1 MINYTNNFP
10 IVPETPET
18 PRLVPQYYTT
28 NNQIQ
33 LTYQGD
39 PNFVDL
45 TRMHEPGFWGPQR
58 NTRPDTYNNLHAL
71 SQAMSI
77 ADGGAQGYAQELA
90 EYVGMGPN
98 EFQDYSL
105 GAFQRGIL
113 LGQQDDPLA
122 PMEFGASQLTPEA
135 QDRVRSALSKLL
147 PIAKKEPQDPEN
159 PTPIQKRVNALMY
172 QLAYAKASETA
183 KTDLGFSPIDALRSQ
198 AEVYGKILN
207 AYTYGAAGA
216 LYDGYNAAYN
226 PTKNTKI
233 ARGIDDILKIR
244 NRVDLNFD
252 PSVWW
257 SNLNPTVKQG
267 FIESGVSLSTIRTA
281 LNEDEANFRIG
292 NIIFKGD
299 AQKRIEAYAPGYYDS
314 GRLLRDNIIGG
325 VLNSPDT
332 IPFIALEIGAT
343 IASGGLSLVAT
354 AGAASTVAATSTGL
368 TVFRAARNIAETI
381 AKLPLGLSPSYAKN
395 LGLLGSMTLSGSIMG
410 VGNALQESTRQKK
423 QIAYSN
429 ALLAADPEMQKD
441 YDVSSIA
448 WAGGEGFAMGFLGFG
463 LLPTVIGST
472 AGAFLNKFK
481 GVNVA
486 PLGESVVRM
495 TGDKRFTYEGTRV
508 GEALGFYKSKLTRK
522 DVAVD
527 LPTQEKVITESELE
541 GVKPSAQRLSNE
553 TQTAVDR
560 ADARAAVTPDAARA
574 TPDVPMTRRL
584 DNETRQAYAE
594 RTGRNGTLSNIIEFV
609 TEISRKNS
617 AGDAVKERASLT
629 GTGDTFGDMGTTDRL
644 RILYASEEHLN
655 TTRLKE
661 KEAGK
666 LTPAREK
673 AYAIMES
680 QRRSMIKQYTKSL
693 SKPERKALSDSL
705 GGIKKPVKT
714 ITEHVADARSAVISS
729 AAKNEAAEK
738 AAVSLLGTAR
748 EIVANP
754 SRKAELS
761 AAIPENVSE
770 ILDSLVTELAITN
783 TVSESTV
790 DAIKADISGTARKP
804 SNKLTSSIQEAL
816 KIKKLNPKR
825 TALIN
830 ALKEDLS
837 NFSSLVSGNKDNA
850 ERFYQFTN
858 DLVDGGYIN
867 AIDQSI
873 LLASVVHLNF
883 DSKVFG
889 LKFEINSIVN
899 KQTGKIEYTTVGAFN
914 DVTKAITINSSWI
927 GNSSERRVMAVLH
940 EIGHAYFQSSATSD
954 IYLDTLKMYN
964 SLTRNYGPSLLNLNV
979 AKITDP
985 LLSSGYLTEYH
996 LQNMEEVFVHTFSKV
1011 LFTEAQLAVAQM
1023 APLEVSSFR
1032 SILNDMKKGIILAAS
1047 MFDSSDHYAVANNL
1061 ITRITEIDMV
1071 ASRAISVPDL
1081 AEAMA
1086 QAAKNKTD
1094 NFTYDSFNSM
1104 VRDWMIKNK
1113 PNYAQSVVE
1122 KAKLTKDE
1130 FKLLFEIRQ
1139 DPSLIVAMAILKS
1152 NGRQAID
1159 AQGNLTI
1166 HMPELINAYSTYKQT
1181 QFGSMLIK
1189 TAWLLTTQEYKQ
1201 MGSMNKR
1208 RRLGFIQEK
1217 LFDIETKEFKHGSYA
1232 TPMLPAT
1239 YEDRHLALV
1248 ESTNYLDPSKSP
1260 ILYAFN
1266 FWGTRA
1272 DSLIAILN
1280 NPNKL
1285 NETAANKKN
1294 ILSETDRLALIDKA
1308 MNDPYLNQPL
1318 IRTLQEYYK
1327 NHGFADIANLVTLVH
1342 HKHYI
1347 DNLKAEGVFDVDSRR
1362 DVDYDTPDVLIG
1374 TVKDTLNNLLDPS
1387 TKTVVSEA
1395 DKDVAAVLLKVLDD
1409 TTLAKQ
1415 VFKSTQLADNVGGK
1429 FYSINNRIT
1438 LNTRFDRGNINV
1450 HEIVHAGV
1458 WNKIDAILEAQNI
1471 NTNRPLDINDFRWD
1485 RELQAKLA
1493 TTNPESTLYKESL
1506 AIAELIQAY
1515 RDADDHVSR
1524 LNIDTTTKEGRR
1536 LTYGLTNLNEFIAE
1550 FLANEKFRNLF
1561 VDFKPINT
1569 KDSSTVSVNSFTQL
1583 VWNSLKRIIGIDIE
1597 NTGQTAFIQKSFENI
1612 ETILRADIKSK
1623 RDLYVA
1629 PVPSL
1634 DPVER
1639 FQEVFGDSVAVD
1651 KTGKPLLLS
1660 HGTTFEFDNF
1670 QLNKMGLVFFTE
1682 SKSFAAD
1689 YTGSTG
1695 RIVQRAIAVS
1705 RPFNYKVKG
1714 HLQVIENGFKSGK
1727 LSLSA
1732 YLNETIKKADEPYRI
1747 KQAINTIS
1755 LGYWSDIE
1763 NQLLIDFIKA
1773 NGFDGLKVKEVGPN
1787 GKDVINWAVF
1797 DTQQILEVPAGV
1809 MSEVDRGMRD
1819 MDLPVWSSKE
1829 LAIDSIAAFLSNNDI
1844 THLAIDTLARNLD
1857 PVLLQKLTDIPN
1869 VTPERVLAGIHK
1881 MIETEAIVLNETS
1894 GKWELP
1900 ATKKPKEPSKAAKA
1914 AKTPKAK
1921 KAVAAKEVKVKKAAT
1936 LAAISDGSVELTVD
1950 NLDDTIVRLHAEKK
1964 LTSEQLSTLYF
1975 HKPYLLSKIEA
1986 GTLPTEKTLL
1996 KLASTLRRNQVIS
2009 QKRKGKGGKQDQQG
2023 QTAEGE
2029 TKEGPAP
2036 GKNAGKFVPTT
2047 EKEFNAIIFQ
2057 SALTWDNLTNNTLLT
2072 PEEAQLAKALISVE
2086 SDKELASKSAELLG
2100 KKVEEGTVRK
2110 RRHVLHDKMVA
2121 ISKAIEYNPKDPIT
2135 DIQDSLLFH
2144 IKQMDQVVTTA
2155 VEKPTPVK
2163 AIVKQAEDAPAAKPV
2178 STPVDAGSRL
2188 LENQA
2193 LAAKLKKKDPAPVMT
2208 PITKV
2213 EEGTLFRAT
2222 SEVTGNVPEAVLRPE
2237 KQVDAIIENSDV
2249 STKEAVSF
2257 VPKKPLAM
2265 SMTSAEFMANPVK
2278 MASTMKVADRM
2289 GVDALVFSDGV
2300 VMPIQI
2306 DATVVVKGVTETK
2319 VKAGVPSVTKIKVKK
2334 GVPVKTVTA
2343 AVEPTK
2349 VEVVE
2354 PTTTPPPAAA
2364 PVEDLPSTPVPPAAS
2379 DGAPVRVTKTG
2390 GIAPPPPRKT
2400 VSEVVKTTETERI
2413 ERVVN
2418 DDKDL
2423 LRDNGMDQ
2431 GFLKLFLK
2439 NYWTRMQNI
2448 DLSRDTYSPTL
2459 LSLWTKFVTINK
2471 AIVEAN
2477 RAVFGDEGV
2486 SKFWIT
2492 VDKLRAENVQK
2503 LATVPGFKSLSER
2516 QLMVL
2521 AAKEVGDA
2529 YMPPILLDELNIV
2542 KTAEDGSAFT
2552 LTAKESK
2559 TPRKKVS
2566 DATKAE
2572 SPVPKPPE
2580 PTPVPAPK
2588 AGEEAAPVKPEAIPL
2603 EPIKETPRGDMG
2615 KIINTATNDSEQSA
2629 SVLLRQGSLIGA
2641 IFGGSERASR
2651 NWWRAMN
2658 SWMANATQAAS
2669 QTGKTIRNLQKN
2681 IRFLS
2686 RLFEDNRAQTGHLVG
2701 AGKEAFRTARQ
2712 CKSDEARMIT
2722 RIARQQLLLNKKL
2735 KDSGLALDKVR
2746 AVGVLSYTKL
2756 SEGTIIAPADLV
2768 ALGLSPDLAKSI
2780 AVEAN
2785 SLLQITRQTNQT
2797 ILGLQ
2802 NETGLFNSNAPDGT
2816 PLDPMKYAPV
2826 QLNHESFSAMSPTD
2840 RALFVAGLV
2849 KARRTRKLKSPIL
2862 DVNTL
2867 IVLGWLDVAP
2877 SKEARGTALFAGK
2890 RDFRPGESTQSFS
2903 PETLKGLFVSEHPI
2917 TIGEKNILAQLAN
2930 GADSQS
2936 HFVLTNDKSGIIT
2949 LYRMPKVISELAEA
2963 DRVRYIEAVN
2973 GNKSLYTQRWQDYLK
2988 GRELIE
2994 VEMNE
2999 MLDFKTKKGA
3009 YSEYQR
3015 NTGTNIDRPLM
3026 VVDAASETALA
3037 VPGLIPEEVLS
3048 DPVILKH
3055 IRTNLAESY
3064 NYFMNGRVFELIFQR
3079 ELDRLMGTRNVRI
3092 LDVFSHVA
3100 VEARRD
3106 IETIAKSENWT
3117 PGQLAARL
3125 QDVTEGI
3132 QRLKDE
3138 YASNADTLPML
3149 PYQDQTAARSLLA
3162 LMKIKVASGYFLGA
3176 LPELMME
3183 TLKSNP
3189 LHLPGNLI
3197 SALRFVVGDFRV
3209 SKNSLMNNSELGDM
3223 IFGLENI
3230 KYEFSSRFLG
3240 EANQGAFELDSTI
3253 GSKVKSKFIN
3263 PRPATGL
3270 MDRGVRV
3277 LESGARI
3284 AETIGSLQAIT
3295 NMTRSMAK
3303 VRLQRMIYGHIKKGR
3318 IQKLLTALEDPAMMK
3333 LMQDYMV
3340 AAETSAGAENQLRKQ
3355 FFTLARKNGF
3365 GFNPKEAL
3373 VFMKYGLNSVE
3384 KIKHLEYLIKKVDK
3398 RGEGRINLHNM
3409 VDVYWHATTHPV
3421 DGIKPEVLE
3430 QVISSYGLALEDLVV
3445 KTSTPE
3451 PIGLGRVTTIDSKT
3465 PLGKLWYALSS
3476 YIRGFQDN
3484 VIMDYGSRDTLRY
3497 LAANIVLYGTLDAT
3511 IGLFREWLAGRDGED
3526 ILEEF
3531 SDNPH
3536 AFAIRVA
3543 KSAPIMGMWSG
3554 ALEAGLSGLSYMS
3567 GGTWKYYGSPM
3578 QSIGM
3583 GAATGA
3589 AESIGRGV
3597 SEVVD
3602 GVTGDEE
3609 VDYMKVAKGVG
3620 DITSVNSLLNRSP
3633 IAVAARS
3640 LEVSGALEE
3649 KGTLQ
3654 TYMNMIHKNPHP
3666 YAKSQGR
3673 KPISSQSLP
3682 PIPKVA
3688 PRNFEL
3694 EAQALKKARAA
3705 QAGVRYED
3713 MSKGVSGSLGDL
3725 LDNAQ

>member
-33 LTYQGD
+33 MTYQGD

-58 NTRPDTYNNLHAL
+58 NTRPDTYKNLYAL

-77 ADGGAQGYAQELA
+77 ADGGAQGYAQQIA

-98 EFQDYSL
+98 EFQDYQL

-122 PMEFGASQLTPEA
+122 PVEFGASQLTPEA

-159 PTPIQKRVNALMY
+159 PTPTQKRVNALMY
-172 QLAYAKASETA
+172 QLAYAKASETV
-183 KTDLGFSPIDALRSQ
+183 KTDLGFSPIDAFRSQ

-299 AQKRIEAYAPGYYDS
+299 AQKRIEEYAPGYYDS
-314 GRLLRDNIIGG
+314 GRLIRDNIIGG
-325 VLNSPDT
+325 VLNSSDT
-332 IPFIALEIGAT
+332 VPFIALEIGAT
-343 IASGGLSLVAT
+343 VASGGLSLIAT
-354 AGAASTVAATSTGL
+354 AGAAPTVAAASTGL
-368 TVFRAARNIAETI
+368 TVFRAARNVAETI
-381 AKLPLGLSPSYAKN
+381 AKLPFGLSPSYAKN

-441 YDVSSIA
+441 YDISSIA

-508 GEALGFYKSKLTRK
+508 GEALGFYKGKLTRK

-527 LPTQEKVITESELE
+527 LPIQEKIITESELE

-705 GGIKKPVKT
+705 GGVKKSVKT
-714 ITEHVADARSAVISS
+714 ITEHVADARSTVIGS
-729 AAKNEAAEK
+729 AAKNNAAEK

-754 SRKAELS
+754 SRKAELR
-761 AAIPENVSE
+761 ADLPKEV
-770 ILDSLVTELAITN
+770 LDMLDTAVTEVAITG
-783 TVSESTV
+783 TVSPSTV
-790 DAIKADISGTARKP
+790 EALKADISGVARKP
-804 SNKLTSSIQEAL
+804 SNRLTNSIKEAL

-825 TALIN
+825 MALIN
-830 ALKEDLS
+830 ALKDDI
-837 NFSSLVSGNKDNA
+837 NKFSSLVSGNQANA
-850 ERFYQFTN
+850 EKFFQFTN
-858 DLVDGGYIN
+858 DLVDTGFIN
-867 AIDQSI
+867 EIDQAI

-883 DSKVFG
+883 DSKAFAVDF
-889 LKFEINSIVN
+889 KIESIVDAN
-899 KQTGKIEYTTVGAFN
+899 GFIEYTTIGAYN
-914 DVTKAITINSSWI
+914 ANLNTIVMNSSWI
-927 GNSSERRVMAVLH
+927 GDDSERRAITVLH
-940 EIGHAYFQSSATSD
+940 EIGHAYFQSSATAD
-954 IYLDTLKMYN
+954 IYVDNLKMYN
-964 SLTRNYGPSLLNLNV
+964 SLTRNYGPSLLNLDV
-979 AKITDP
+979 ANMSDP
-985 LLSSGYLTEYH
+985 LLSANFLSVYH
-996 LQNMEEVFVHTFSKV
+996 LQNAEEVFVQSFSKI
-1011 LFTEAQLAVAQM
+1011 LFTEAQLAVSQM
-1023 APLEVSSFR
+1023 APIEVSSFR
-1032 SILNDMKKGIILAAS
+1032 SIINSMEQGIILAAT
-1047 MFDSSDHYAVANNL
+1047 MFDTSDHYTVVNGL
-1061 ITRITEIDMV
+1061 IKRLTEMDMA
-1071 ASRAISVPDL
+1071 ASKAISVPDL
-1081 AEAMA
+1081 ARAFAAAANA
-1086 QAAKNKTD
+1086 QTVSSDIAPNV
-1094 NFTYDSFNSM
+1094 FNSF
-1104 VRDWMIKNK
+1104 VKDWMVKNL
-1113 PNYAQSVVE
+1113 PEHSPEVV
-1122 KAKLTKDE
+1122 KRAMLTGGE
-1130 FKLLFEIRQ
+1130 YNLIMRGNV
-1139 DPSLIVAMAILKS
+1139 DPSLIVAMTILKS

-1159 AQGNLTI
+1159 MKGNPTVYMKDLVDV
-1166 HMPELINAYSTYKQT
+1166 YSTYKQT

-1189 TAWLLTTQEYKQ
+1189 TAFLLTTPDYAQLVGMSKKDRIKFMQ
-1201 MGSMNKR
+1201 
-1208 RRLGFIQEK
+1208 RRLFSMAAQSFESVVGGA
-1217 LFDIETKEFKHGSYA
+1217 ETILA
-1232 TPMLPAT
+1232 AT
-1239 YEDRHLALV
+1239 YEDRSLANMQA
-1248 ESTNYLDPSKSP
+1248 TNYLDPLNRP
-1260 ILYAFN
+1260 ARYAHN

-1272 DSLIAILN
+1272 ASLIELLDK
-1280 NPNKL
+1280 PV
-1285 NETAANKKN
+1285 EGTAKN
-1294 ILSETDRLALIDKA
+1294 SLSETDRLALVDQVS
-1308 MNDPYLNQPL
+1308 NDPYLNQPL
-1318 IRTLQEYYK
+1318 MHTLKDYYK
-1327 NHGFADIANLVTLVH
+1327 NNGFADITHLVTLVH

-1347 DNLKAEGVFDVDSRR
+1347 DTLKTEGVFDVD
-1362 DVDYDTPDVLIG
+1362 
-1374 TVKDTLNNLLDPS
+1374 
-1387 TKTVVSEA
+1387 
-1395 DKDVAAVLLKVLDD
+1395 
-1409 TTLAKQ
+1409 
-1415 VFKSTQLADNVGGK
+1415 
-1429 FYSINNRIT
+1429 NR
-1438 LNTRFDRGNINV
+1438 
-1450 HEIVHAGV
+1450 
-1458 WNKIDAILEAQNI
+1458 K
-1471 NTNRPLDINDFRWD
+1471 
-1485 RELQAKLA
+1485 
-1493 TTNPESTLYKESL
+1493 
-1506 AIAELIQAY
+1506 
-1515 RDADDHVSR
+1515 
-1524 LNIDTTTKEGRR
+1524 
-1536 LTYGLTNLNEFIAE
+1536 
-1550 FLANEKFRNLF
+1550 
-1561 VDFKPINT
+1561 
-1569 KDSSTVSVNSFTQL
+1569 
-1583 VWNSLKRIIGIDIE
+1583 
-1597 NTGQTAFIQKSFENI
+1597 
-1612 ETILRADIKSK
+1612 
-1623 RDLYVA
+1623 
-1629 PVPSL
+1629 
-1634 DPVER
+1634 
-1639 FQEVFGDSVAVD
+1639 
-1651 KTGKPLLLS
+1651 
-1660 HGTTFEFDNF
+1660 
-1670 QLNKMGLVFFTE
+1670 
-1682 SKSFAAD
+1682 
-1689 YTGSTG
+1689 
-1695 RIVQRAIAVS
+1695 
-1705 RPFNYKVKG
+1705 
-1714 HLQVIENGFKSGK
+1714 
-1727 LSLSA
+1727 
-1732 YLNETIKKADEPYRI
+1732 
-1747 KQAINTIS
+1747 
-1755 LGYWSDIE
+1755 
-1763 NQLLIDFIKA
+1763 
-1773 NGFDGLKVKEVGPN
+1773 
-1787 GKDVINWAVF
+1787 
-1797 DTQQILEVPAGV
+1797 
-1809 MSEVDRGMRD
+1809 D
-1819 MDLPVWSSKE
+1819 MDLPIWSSKDI
-1829 LAIDSIAAFLSNNDI
+1829 AIDSIAAFLSNKDI
-1844 THLAIDTLARNLD
+1844 THLSIPTLLKNIDAALI
-1857 PVLLQKLTDIPN
+1857 QKMSDSPDM
-1869 VTPERVLAGIHK
+1869 TPEKALAGIHK
-1881 MIETEAIVLNETS
+1881 MIETGAIVLNETS

-1900 ATKKPKEPSKAAKA
+1900 STKKPKGKSEAAKA

-1921 KAVAAKEVKVKKAAT
+1921 KAVAVKEAKIKKAAT
-1936 LAAISDGSVELTVD
+1936 LAAVSDGSAELTLE
-1950 NLDDTIVRLHAEKK
+1950 NLDDTIVRLLGEKK
-1964 LTSEQLSTLYF
+1964 LTREQVSTLYSN
-1975 HKPYLLSKIEA
+1975 KPYLQSKIKE

-1996 KLASTLRRNQVIS
+1996 KLATTIRKREVIS
-2009 QKRKGKGGKQDQQG
+2009 EKRIGKDGKNAQQG

-2029 TKEGPAP
+2029 TKEGSAP
-2036 GKNAGKFVPTT
+2036 KQNAGKFVPTT
-2047 EKEFNAIIFQ
+2047 DKEFNALMFDT
-2057 SALTWDNLTNNTLLT
+2057 ALTWNNLTNNTLLT
-2072 PEEAQLAKALISVE
+2072 PEEVQLAKALLTVE
-2086 SDKELASKSAELLG
+2086 SDKELASKSVDLLG
-2100 KKVEEGTVRK
+2100 KKIGERTIGT
-2110 RRHVLHDKMVA
+2110 RRNALFDKMVA
-2121 ISKAIEYNPKDPIT
+2121 IGKAIEYDPKAT
-2135 DIQDSLLFH
+2135 LVETQDSLLFH
-2144 IKQMDQVVTTA
+2144 LKQTEQVISKA
-2155 VEKPTPVK
+2155 VEKPTPVT
-2163 AIVKQAEDAPAAKPV
+2163 AIVKQAEAAPTPKPV
-2178 STPVDAGSRL
+2178 SNPVDAGSRL
-2188 LENQA
+2188 LEKQA
-2193 LAAKLKKKDPAPVMT
+2193 LAERTRKVDAPPVMT
-2208 PITKV
+2208 PVTTV

-2222 SEVTGNVPEAVLRPE
+2222 AEVTGNVPEAVLRPE
-2237 KQVDAIIENSDV
+2237 KQVDAIIENSEV

-2257 VPKKPLAM
+2257 VPKKPLV
-2265 SMTSAEFMANPVK
+2265 MTMTAAEFMANPVK

-2306 DATVVVKGVTETK
+2306 DAPVVVKGVTETK

-2343 AVEPTK
+2343 VVETPK

-2364 PVEDLPSTPVPPAAS
+2364 PVEDLPSTPVPTAPS
-2379 DGAPVRVTKTG
+2379 DGAPVRVNKTG
-2390 GIAPPPPRKT
+2390 GIAPPAPRKT

-2542 KTAEDGSAFT
+2542 KSSEDATAFT

-2572 SPVPKPPE
+2572 SPVPVPPE
-2580 PTPVPAPK
+2580 PTPAPAPK
-2588 AGEEAAPVKPEAIPL
+2588 AGEEVPAKPEAIPL
-2603 EPIKETPRGDMG
+2603 EPVKETPRGDMG
-2615 KIINTATNDSEQSA
+2615 RIINTASKDSEQSA

-2651 NWWRAMN
+2651 NWWRALN

-2681 IRFLS
+2681 IRFIS

-2802 NETGLFNSNAPDGT
+2802 NETGLFNSNNVDGT
-2816 PLDPMKYAPV
+2816 PFDPMKYAPV

-2903 PETLKGLFVSEHPI
+2903 PETLAGLKISEHPI
-2917 TIGEKNILAQLAN
+2917 TIGEKGVLATLAN
-2930 GADSQS
+2930 GADSQN
-2936 HFVLTNDKSGIIT
+2936 HFVLTNDKSGVIT

-3079 ELDRLMGTRNVRI
+3079 ELDRLMGSRNVRI

-3100 VEARRD
+3100 IEARRD

-3149 PYQDQTAARSLLA
+3149 PYQDQAAARSLLA
-3162 LMKIKVASGYFLGA
+3162 LMKIKVATGYFLGA

-3253 GSKVKSKFIN
+3253 GSKIKGKFIN

-3277 LESGARI
+3277 LESGARV
-3284 AETIGSLQAIT
+3284 AETIGSLQAMT
-3295 NMTRSMAK
+3295 NITRSMAK

-3355 FFTLARKNGF
+3355 FYTLARKTGF

-3398 RGEGRINLHNM
+3398 KGEGRVNLHNM

-3445 KTSTPE
+3445 KTSSPE

-3713 MSKGVSGSLGDL
+3713 MSKGVSGPLGDL

>member
-18 PRLVPQYYTT
+18 PRLQPQYYTT
-28 NNQIQ
+28 GNQF
-33 LTYQGD
+33 LMAYQGA
-39 PNFVDL
+39 PNYVDIA
-45 TRMHEPGFWGPQR
+45 RMHEPGFWGPQP
-58 NTRPDTYNNLHAL
+58 NTQKDTYNNLYAL
-71 SQAMSI
+71 SQAESI
-77 ADGGAQGYAQELA
+77 STGSAQGYAQKIA
-90 EYVGMGPN
+90 EYLGMGPN

-113 LGQQDDPLA
+113 MGQKDDPLA
-122 PMEFGASQLTPEA
+122 PVEFGASQLTPEV
-135 QDRVRSALSKLL
+135 QDNLRSILSKLL
-147 PIAKKEPQDPEN
+147 PIAKQEPQDPEN
-159 PTPIQKRVNALMY
+159 PTPTQKRVNAMMY
-172 QLAYAKASETA
+172 QLAYAKASEVT
-183 KTDLGFSPIDALRSQ
+183 KTDLGFSVVDAFRSQ

-244 NRVDLNFD
+244 NRVDLTFD
-252 PSVWW
+252 PAMWW
-257 SNLNPTVKQG
+257 RNLDPTVQQG
-267 FIESGVSLSTIRTA
+267 FIENGISPSTIRTA

-292 NIIFKGD
+292 EIIFKGD
-299 AQKRIEAYAPGYYDS
+299 TQKRIEAYAPGYLDS
-314 GRLLRDNIIGG
+314 GRLIRDNLIGG
-325 VLNSPDT
+325 IINSSDT
-332 IPFIALEIGAT
+332 VPFIALELGAT
-343 IASGGLSLVAT
+343 VLTGGVGSLVAT
-354 AGAASTVAATSTGL
+354 AAAAPTTGL
-368 TVFRAARNIAETI
+368 TVFRAARNVASTI
-381 AKLPLGLSPSYAKN
+381 AKLPLGISPTYAKN
-395 LGLLGSMTLSGSIMG
+395 LGLIGGSTLTGAIFG
-410 VGNALQESTRQKK
+410 VGAALQETTRQEK
-423 QIAYSN
+423 QIAYAN
-429 ALLAADPEMQKD
+429 ALVFADPEMQKD
-441 YDVSSIA
+441 YDLSSIG
-448 WAGGEGFAMGFLGFG
+448 WAGGEGFAIGFLGFG
-463 LLPTVIGST
+463 VLPQVVGST
-472 AGAFLNKFK
+472 AGAFLNKLK

-495 TGDKRFTYEGTRV
+495 TGDKRFTYEGTSV
-508 GEALGFYKSKLTRK
+508 GEALGFYKGKLSRK

-527 LPTQEKVITESELE
+527 LPLHEKIITEAELE
-541 GVKPSAQRLSNE
+541 GVKPSAQQLSNE
-553 TQTAVDR
+553 TQTAVNR

-594 RTGRNGTLSNIIEFV
+594 RTGANGTLSNIIEFV
-609 TEISRKNS
+609 TEVSRKNS
-617 AGDAVKERASLT
+617 AGDAVKERASLS

-705 GGIKKPVKT
+705 GGVKKPVKT
-714 ITEHVADARSAVISS
+714 ITEHVADARSTVISS

-754 SRKAELS
+754 TRKAELRADLPKEVLDILD
-761 AAIPENVSE
+761 AAI
-770 ILDSLVTELAITN
+770 TEVAITG
-783 TVSESTV
+783 TVSPSTV
-790 DAIKADISGTARKP
+790 EALKADISGVARKP
-804 SNKLTSSIQEAL
+804 SNRLTDSIKEAL

-837 NFSSLVSGNKDNA
+837 KFSSLVSGNKDNA
-850 ERFYQFTN
+850 DRFYQFTN

-889 LKFEINSIVN
+889 LKFEIDSIVN
-899 KQTGKIEYTTVGAFN
+899 KKTGKIEYTTVGAFN

-927 GNSSERRVMAVLH
+927 GNSSERRVMTVLH

-996 LQNMEEVFVHTFSKV
+996 LQNMEEVFVHTFSQV
-1011 LFTEAQLAVAQM
+1011 LFSEAQLAVAQM

-1094 NFTYDSFNSM
+1094 NFTYNSFNSV

-1159 AQGNLTI
+1159 AQGNLTVY
-1166 HMPELINAYSTYKQT
+1166 MKDLVNAYTSYKQT
-1181 QFGSMLIK
+1181 QFGSMLVK

-1201 MGSMNKR
+1201 MGGMNKR

-1217 LFDIETKEFKHGSYA
+1217 LFDIETKEFKQGSYA

-1248 ESTNYLDPSKSP
+1248 ESTNYLDPNKNP
-1260 ILYAFN
+1260 IVYAFN

-1272 DSLIAILN
+1272 DSLIAVLN

-1285 NETAANKKN
+1285 NETVANKKN
-1294 ILSETDRLALIDKA
+1294 ILSDTDRLALIEQA
-1308 MNDPYLNQPL
+1308 ITDPYLNKPL
-1318 IRTLQEYYK
+1318 IRTLQEYY
-1327 NHGFADIANLVTLVH
+1327 NNNGFADIANLVTLVH
-1342 HKHYI
+1342 HKNYI
-1347 DNLKAEGVFDVDSRR
+1347 DTLKSEGVFDVD
-1362 DVDYDTPDVLIG
+1362 V
-1374 TVKDTLNNLLDPS
+1374 
-1387 TKTVVSEA
+1387 
-1395 DKDVAAVLLKVLDD
+1395 
-1409 TTLAKQ
+1409 
-1415 VFKSTQLADNVGGK
+1415 
-1429 FYSINNRIT
+1429 
-1438 LNTRFDRGNINV
+1438 
-1450 HEIVHAGV
+1450 
-1458 WNKIDAILEAQNI
+1458 
-1471 NTNRPLDINDFRWD
+1471 PL
-1485 RELQAKLA
+1485 
-1493 TTNPESTLYKESL
+1493 
-1506 AIAELIQAY
+1506 
-1515 RDADDHVSR
+1515 
-1524 LNIDTTTKEGRR
+1524 
-1536 LTYGLTNLNEFIAE
+1536 
-1550 FLANEKFRNLF
+1550 
-1561 VDFKPINT
+1561 
-1569 KDSSTVSVNSFTQL
+1569 
-1583 VWNSLKRIIGIDIE
+1583 
-1597 NTGQTAFIQKSFENI
+1597 
-1612 ETILRADIKSK
+1612 
-1623 RDLYVA
+1623 
-1629 PVPSL
+1629 
-1634 DPVER
+1634 
-1639 FQEVFGDSVAVD
+1639 
-1651 KTGKPLLLS
+1651 
-1660 HGTTFEFDNF
+1660 
-1670 QLNKMGLVFFTE
+1670 
-1682 SKSFAAD
+1682 
-1689 YTGSTG
+1689 
-1695 RIVQRAIAVS
+1695 
-1705 RPFNYKVKG
+1705 
-1714 HLQVIENGFKSGK
+1714 
-1727 LSLSA
+1727 
-1732 YLNETIKKADEPYRI
+1732 
-1747 KQAINTIS
+1747 
-1755 LGYWSDIE
+1755 
-1763 NQLLIDFIKA
+1763 
-1773 NGFDGLKVKEVGPN
+1773 
-1787 GKDVINWAVF
+1787 
-1797 DTQQILEVPAGV
+1797 
-1809 MSEVDRGMRD
+1809 
-1819 MDLPVWSSKE
+1819 WSSKE
-1829 LAIDSIAAFLSNNDI
+1829 VAIDSIATFLSNKDI
-1844 THLAIDTLARNLD
+1844 THLSVPTLLQNIN
-1857 PVLLQKLTDIPN
+1857 PVLIQKLLDSPDM
-1869 VTPERVLAGIHK
+1869 TPEKALTGIYK
-1881 MIETEAIVLNETS
+1881 MIETEAIVLNKTS

-1900 ATKKPKEPSKAAKA
+1900 SSAKPKKKKVTT
-1914 AKTPKAK
+1914 KTLAEKT
-1921 KAVAAKEVKVKKAAT
+1921 KEVKVKEEAK
-1936 LAAISDGSVELTVD
+1936 LAALEDYSEELTLD
-1950 NLDDTIVRLHAEKK
+1950 NIEEVFSKFSHFKTLTEEQINNLYDK
-1964 LTSEQLSTLYF
+1964 L
-1975 HKPYLLSKIEA
+1975 PYIKSKIES
-1986 GTLPTEKTLL
+1986 GGLKTEKDLL
-1996 KLASTLRRNQVIS
+1996 KLAVTINQNIVLDDIRKARRAGS
-2009 QKRKGKGGKQDQQG
+2009 LE
-2023 QTAEGE
+2023 TEEGI
-2029 TKEGPAP
+2029 TQEGAAP
-2036 GKNAGKFVPTT
+2036 TTVAGKFVPPT
-2047 EKEFNAIIFQ
+2047 EKQYRAVIFENALLWN
-2057 SALTWDNLTNNTLLT
+2057 SLTNNTLLT
-2072 PEEAQLAKALISVE
+2072 EKEILLAKGLLVVESDDALSAKAL
-2086 SDKELASKSAELLG
+2086 ELLG
-2100 KKVEEGTVRK
+2100 QVRSPSAIRADRTALRKKMATIAQ
-2110 RRHVLHDKMVA
+2110 A
-2121 ISKAIEYNPKDPIT
+2121 IKYEPT
-2135 DIQDSLLFH
+2135 DTSVSIQDSLLAYV
-2144 IKQMDQVVTTA
+2144 KQTQQTVDKA
-2155 VEKPTPVK
+2155 VAKPTPVK
-2163 AIVKQAEDAPAAKPV
+2163 AVVKQAEDAPASKPV
-2178 STPVDAGSRL
+2178 SNPVDAGSRL

-2193 LAAKLKKKDPAPVMT
+2193 LAAKLKKKDPAPVIT
-2208 PITKV
+2208 PVTKV

-2237 KQVDAIIENSDV
+2237 KQVDAIIENSEV

-2257 VPKKPLAM
+2257 VPKKPLV
-2265 SMTSAEFMANPVK
+2265 MTMTAAEFMANEVK

-2300 VMPIQI
+2300 VMPVQA
-2306 DATVVVKGVTETK
+2306 DAPVVVKGVTETK
-2319 VKAGVPSVTKIKVKK
+2319 IKPGVPSVTKIKVKK
-2334 GVPVKTVTA
+2334 GVPVQTVTA
-2343 AVEPTK
+2343 AVELPK

-2354 PTTTPPPAAA
+2354 PTTTPAPAVA
-2364 PVEDLPSTPVPPAAS
+2364 PVEDLPSTPVPIAAS
-2379 DGAPVRVTKTG
+2379 EGAPVRVTKTG
-2390 GIAPPPPRKT
+2390 GIAPPAPRKT
-2400 VSEVVKTTETERI
+2400 VSDVVKTTETERI

-2448 DLSRDTYSPTL
+2448 DKATDTYSPML

-2477 RAVFGDEGV
+2477 RAVFGDDGV
-2486 SKFWIT
+2486 AKFWIT
-2492 VDKLRAENVQK
+2492 VDKLRAENIQK
-2503 LATVPGFKSLSER
+2503 LGTVPGYKPVSER

-2542 KTAEDGSAFT
+2542 KSSEDATAFT
-2552 LTAKESK
+2552 LVAKESK

-2572 SPVPKPPE
+2572 SPVPTPPE
-2580 PTPVPAPK
+2580 PTPAPAPK
-2588 AGEEAAPVKPEAIPL
+2588 AGDEVGVPEKLDLPI

-2615 KIINTATNDSEQSA
+2615 RMIDAGVSNSAEGA

-2641 IFGGSERASR
+2641 IFGGSERSSR
-2651 NWWRAMN
+2651 NWWRAMM
-2658 SWMANATQAAS
+2658 SWMANSSQAAS
-2669 QTGKTIRNLQKN
+2669 QTGKTIRNLQKD

-2686 RLFEDNRAQTGHLVG
+2686 RWFEDNRAQSGHLVG

-2802 NETGLFNSNAPDGT
+2802 NETGLFNSNAADGT
-2816 PLDPMKYAPV
+2816 PFDPMKYAPV

-2862 DVNTL
+2862 DINTL

-2903 PETLKGLFVSEHPI
+2903 PETLAGLKISEHPI
-2917 TIGEKNILAQLAN
+2917 TVGEKGVLATLAN
-2930 GADSQS
+2930 GSDSQNY
-2936 HFVLTNDKSGIIT
+2936 FVLTNDKSGVIT
-2949 LYRMPKVISELAEA
+2949 LYRMPKVISELADA

-2999 MLDFKTKKGA
+2999 MLDYKTKKGA

-3026 VVDAASETALA
+3026 VVDQAAETALA

-3092 LDVFSHVA
+3092 TDVFPHIASKSRQNI
-3100 VEARRD
+3100 EA
-3106 IETIAKSENWT
+3106 IARAENWT

-3149 PYQDQTAARSLLA
+3149 PYQDQAAARSLLA
-3162 LMKIKVASGYFLGA
+3162 LMKVKVATGYFLGA

-3253 GSKVKSKFIN
+3253 GSKIKSKFIN

-3270 MDRGVRV
+3270 VDRGVRV
-3277 LESGARI
+3277 LESGARV

-3295 NMTRSMAK
+3295 NITRSMAK

-3318 IQKLLTALEDPAMMK
+3318 IQKLLVALEDPAMMK
-3333 LMQDYMV
+3333 LMQDYMA

-3355 FFTLARKNGF
+3355 FYTLARKTGF

-3398 RGEGRINLHNM
+3398 KGEGRVNLHNM

-3430 QVISSYGLALEDLVV
+3430 QAISSYGLALEDLVV
-3445 KTSTPE
+3445 KTSSPE
-3451 PIGLGRVTTIDSKT
+3451 PIGLGRVTSIDSKT

-3511 IGLFREWLAGRDGED
+3511 IGLLREWIAGRDGED

-3536 AFAIRVA
+3536 AFAVRVA

-3589 AESIGRGV
+3589 VESIGRGV
-3597 SEVVD
+3597 SEVVE

-3673 KPISSQSLP
+3673 KQSSSQSLP

>member
-33 LTYQGD
+33 MTYQGD

-58 NTRPDTYNNLHAL
+58 NTRPDTYKNLYAL

-77 ADGGAQGYAQELA
+77 ADGGAQGYAQQIA

-98 EFQDYSL
+98 EFQDYQL

-122 PMEFGASQLTPEA
+122 PVEFGASQLTPEA

-159 PTPIQKRVNALMY
+159 PTPTQKRVNALMY
-172 QLAYAKASETA
+172 QLAYAKASETV
-183 KTDLGFSPIDALRSQ
+183 KTDLGFSPIDAFRSQ

-292 NIIFKGD
+292 EIIFKGD
-299 AQKRIEAYAPGYYDS
+299 AQKRIEEYAPGYYDS
-314 GRLLRDNIIGG
+314 GRLIRDNIIGG
-325 VLNSPDT
+325 VLNSSDT
-332 IPFIALEIGAT
+332 VPFIALEIGAT
-343 IASGGLSLVAT
+343 VASGGLSLIAT
-354 AGAASTVAATSTGL
+354 AGAAPTVAAASTGL
-368 TVFRAARNIAETI
+368 TVFRAARNVAETI
-381 AKLPLGLSPSYAKN
+381 AKLPFGLSPSYAKN

-429 ALLAADPEMQKD
+429 ALLASDPEMQKD
-441 YDVSSIA
+441 YDISSIA

-705 GGIKKPVKT
+705 GGVKKPVKT

-729 AAKNEAAEK
+729 AAKNDAAEK

-754 SRKAELS
+754 SRKAELR
-761 AAIPENVSE
+761 ADLPKEV
-770 ILDSLVTELAITN
+770 LDMLDTAVTEVAITG
-783 TVSESTV
+783 TVSPSTV
-790 DAIKADISGTARKP
+790 EAIKADISGVARKP
-804 SNKLTSSIQEAL
+804 SNRLTDSIKEAL

-825 TALIN
+825 MALIN
-830 ALKEDLS
+830 ALKDDI
-837 NFSSLVSGNKDNA
+837 NKFSSLVSGNQANA
-850 ERFYQFTN
+850 EKFFQFTN
-858 DLVDGGYIN
+858 DLVDTGFIN
-867 AIDQSI
+867 EIDQAI

-883 DSKVFG
+883 DSKAFAVDF
-889 LKFEINSIVN
+889 KIESIVDAN
-899 KQTGKIEYTTVGAFN
+899 GFIEYTTIGAYN
-914 DVTKAITINSSWI
+914 ANLNTIVMNSSWI
-927 GNSSERRVMAVLH
+927 GDDSERRAITVLH
-940 EIGHAYFQSSATSD
+940 EIGHAYFQSSATAD
-954 IYLDTLKMYN
+954 IYVDNLKMYN
-964 SLTRNYGPSLLNLNV
+964 SLTRNYGPSLLNLDV
-979 AKITDP
+979 ANMSDP
-985 LLSSGYLTEYH
+985 LLSANFLSVYH
-996 LQNMEEVFVHTFSKV
+996 LQNAEEVFVQSFSKI
-1011 LFTEAQLAVAQM
+1011 LFTEAQLAVSQM
-1023 APLEVSSFR
+1023 APIEVSSFR
-1032 SILNDMKKGIILAAS
+1032 SIINSMEQGIILAAT
-1047 MFDSSDHYAVANNL
+1047 MFDTSDHYTVVNGL
-1061 ITRITEIDMV
+1061 IKRLTEMDMA
-1071 ASRAISVPDL
+1071 ASKAISVPDL
-1081 AEAMA
+1081 SRAFAAAVNA
-1086 QAAKNKTD
+1086 QTVSSDIAPNV
-1094 NFTYDSFNSM
+1094 FNSF
-1104 VRDWMIKNK
+1104 VKDWMVKNL
-1113 PNYAQSVVE
+1113 PEHSPEVV
-1122 KAKLTKDE
+1122 KRAMLTGGE
-1130 FKLLFEIRQ
+1130 YNLIMRGNV
-1139 DPSLIVAMAILKS
+1139 DPSLIVAMTILKS

-1159 AQGNLTI
+1159 MKGNPTI
-1166 HMPELINAYSTYKQT
+1166 YMKDLVDVYSTYKQT

-1189 TAWLLTTQEYKQ
+1189 TAFLLTTPDYAQLVGMSKKDRIKFMQ
-1201 MGSMNKR
+1201 
-1208 RRLGFIQEK
+1208 RRLFSMAAQSFESVVGGA
-1217 LFDIETKEFKHGSYA
+1217 ETILA
-1232 TPMLPAT
+1232 AT
-1239 YEDRHLALV
+1239 YEDRSLANMQA
-1248 ESTNYLDPSKSP
+1248 TNYLDPLNRP
-1260 ILYAFN
+1260 ARYAHN

-1272 DSLIAILN
+1272 ASLIELLDK
-1280 NPNKL
+1280 PV
-1285 NETAANKKN
+1285 EGTAKN
-1294 ILSETDRLALIDKA
+1294 SLSETDRLALVDQVS
-1308 MNDPYLNQPL
+1308 NDPYLNQPL
-1318 IRTLQEYYK
+1318 MHTLKDYYK
-1327 NHGFADIANLVTLVH
+1327 NNGFADITHLVTLVH

-1347 DNLKAEGVFDVDSRR
+1347 DTLKTEGVFDVD
-1362 DVDYDTPDVLIG
+1362 
-1374 TVKDTLNNLLDPS
+1374 
-1387 TKTVVSEA
+1387 
-1395 DKDVAAVLLKVLDD
+1395 
-1409 TTLAKQ
+1409 
-1415 VFKSTQLADNVGGK
+1415 
-1429 FYSINNRIT
+1429 NR
-1438 LNTRFDRGNINV
+1438 
-1450 HEIVHAGV
+1450 
-1458 WNKIDAILEAQNI
+1458 K
-1471 NTNRPLDINDFRWD
+1471 
-1485 RELQAKLA
+1485 
-1493 TTNPESTLYKESL
+1493 
-1506 AIAELIQAY
+1506 
-1515 RDADDHVSR
+1515 
-1524 LNIDTTTKEGRR
+1524 
-1536 LTYGLTNLNEFIAE
+1536 
-1550 FLANEKFRNLF
+1550 
-1561 VDFKPINT
+1561 
-1569 KDSSTVSVNSFTQL
+1569 
-1583 VWNSLKRIIGIDIE
+1583 
-1597 NTGQTAFIQKSFENI
+1597 
-1612 ETILRADIKSK
+1612 
-1623 RDLYVA
+1623 
-1629 PVPSL
+1629 
-1634 DPVER
+1634 
-1639 FQEVFGDSVAVD
+1639 
-1651 KTGKPLLLS
+1651 
-1660 HGTTFEFDNF
+1660 
-1670 QLNKMGLVFFTE
+1670 
-1682 SKSFAAD
+1682 
-1689 YTGSTG
+1689 
-1695 RIVQRAIAVS
+1695 
-1705 RPFNYKVKG
+1705 
-1714 HLQVIENGFKSGK
+1714 
-1727 LSLSA
+1727 
-1732 YLNETIKKADEPYRI
+1732 
-1747 KQAINTIS
+1747 
-1755 LGYWSDIE
+1755 
-1763 NQLLIDFIKA
+1763 
-1773 NGFDGLKVKEVGPN
+1773 
-1787 GKDVINWAVF
+1787 
-1797 DTQQILEVPAGV
+1797 
-1809 MSEVDRGMRD
+1809 D
-1819 MDLPVWSSKE
+1819 MDLPVWSSKDI
-1829 LAIDSIAAFLSNNDI
+1829 AIDSIAAFLSNKDI
-1844 THLAIDTLARNLD
+1844 THLSIPTLLKNIDAALI
-1857 PVLLQKLTDIPN
+1857 QKISDTPN
-1869 VTPERVLAGIHK
+1869 MTPETALAGIHK
-1881 MIETEAIVLNETS
+1881 MIETGAIVLNETS

-1900 ATKKPKEPSKAAKA
+1900 STKKPKKPSKAAKA

-1921 KAVAAKEVKVKKAAT
+1921 KAVAVKEAKVKKAAT
-1936 LAAISDGSVELTVD
+1936 LAAVSDGSAELTLA
-1950 NLDDTIVRLHAEKK
+1950 NLDDIIVRMFEEKK
-1964 LTSEQLSTLYF
+1964 LNREQFSTMYDRIE
-1975 HKPYLLSKIEA
+1975 YIRSKIEA
-1986 GTLPTEKTLL
+1986 GTLQTEKQLI
-1996 KLASTLRRNQVIS
+1996 KLASTMRRKEFIS
-2009 QKRKGKGGKQDQQG
+2009 EKRKGKGGKNAQQG

-2029 TKEGPAP
+2029 TLEGSPP
-2036 GKNAGKFVPTT
+2036 SLNAGVFVPTT
-2047 EKEFNAIIFQ
+2047 EKEFSAIIFQ
-2057 SALTWDNLTNNTLLT
+2057 TALTWDNLTNNTLIT
-2072 PEEAQLAKALISVE
+2072 PEETQLAKALLTVE

-2100 KKVEEGTVRK
+2100 KKIEESTVRN
-2110 RRHVLHDKMVA
+2110 RRHALHDKMVA
-2121 ISKAIEYNPKDPIT
+2121 IGKAIEYNPKDLLP
-2135 DIQDSLLFH
+2135 DLQDSLLAH
-2144 IKQMDQVVTTA
+2144 VKQTEQVVSKA
-2155 VEKPTPVK
+2155 VEKPTPVT
-2163 AIVKQAEDAPAAKPV
+2163 AIVKQAEAAPTPKPV
-2178 STPVDAGSRL
+2178 SNPVDAGSRL
-2188 LENQA
+2188 LEKQA
-2193 LAAKLKKKDPAPVMT
+2193 LAERTRKVDAPPVMT
-2208 PITKV
+2208 PVTTV

-2237 KQVDAIIENSDV
+2237 KQVDAIIENSEV

-2278 MASTMKVADRM
+2278 MASTQKVADRM

-2343 AVEPTK
+2343 VVETPK

-2354 PTTTPPPAAA
+2354 PTTTPAPAAA
-2364 PVEDLPSTPVPPAAS
+2364 PVEDLPSTPVPPAAN

-2390 GIAPPPPRKT
+2390 GIAPPAPRKT

-2413 ERVVN
+2413 ERIVN

-2439 NYWTRMQNI
+2439 NYWTRMKNI
-2448 DLSRDTYSPTL
+2448 DKSVDTYSPML

-2477 RAVFGDEGV
+2477 RATFGDNGIA
-2486 SKFWIT
+2486 KFWIT

-2503 LATVPGFKSLSER
+2503 LATIPGYKSISER

-2552 LTAKESK
+2552 LVAKESK

-2580 PTPVPAPK
+2580 PTPAPAPK
-2588 AGEEAAPVKPEAIPL
+2588 AGEEVPAKPEVISL

-2802 NETGLFNSNAPDGT
+2802 NETGLFNSNNVDGT
-2816 PLDPMKYAPV
+2816 PFDPMKYAPV
-2826 QLNHESFSAMSPTD
+2826 QLNHESFSAMSPAD

-2877 SKEARGTALFAGK
+2877 SKEVRGTALFAGK

-2936 HFVLTNDKSGIIT
+2936 HFVLTNDKSGVIT

-2999 MLDFKTKKGA
+2999 MLDYKTKKGA

-3079 ELDRLMGTRNVRI
+3079 ELDRLMGTRNVTI

-3189 LHLPGNLI
+3189 LAMPKNLI
-3197 SALRFVVGDFRV
+3197 NALRYTIGDFRI

-3398 RGEGRINLHNM
+3398 RGEGRVNLHNM
-3409 VDVYWHATTHPV
+3409 VDVYWHATTNPV
-3421 DGIKPEVLE
+3421 NGIKPEVLE

-3445 KTSTPE
+3445 KTSSPE
-3451 PIGLGRVTTIDSKT
+3451 PLGLGRVTTIDSKT

-3484 VIMDYGSRDTLRY
+3484 VILDYGSRDTLRY

-3713 MSKGVSGSLGDL
+3713 MSKGVSSPLGDL

>member
-1 MINYTNNFP
+1 MA
-10 IVPETPET
+10 
-18 PRLVPQYYTT
+18 
-28 NNQIQ
+28 
-33 LTYQGD
+33 YQGA
-39 PNFVDL
+39 PNYVDIA
-45 TRMHEPGFWGPQR
+45 RMHEPGFWGPQP
-58 NTRPDTYNNLHAL
+58 NTQKDTYNNLYAL
-71 SQAMSI
+71 SQAESI
-77 ADGGAQGYAQELA
+77 STGSAQGYAQKIA
-90 EYVGMGPN
+90 EYLGMGPN

-113 LGQQDDPLA
+113 MGQKDDPLA
-122 PMEFGASQLTPEA
+122 PVEFGASQLTPEV
-135 QDRVRSALSKLL
+135 QDNLRSILSKLL
-147 PIAKKEPQDPEN
+147 PIAKQEPQDPEN
-159 PTPIQKRVNALMY
+159 PTPTQKRVNAMMY
-172 QLAYAKASETA
+172 QLAYAKASEVT
-183 KTDLGFSPIDALRSQ
+183 KTDLGFSVVDAFRSQ

-244 NRVDLNFD
+244 NRVDLTFD
-252 PSVWW
+252 PAMWW
-257 SNLNPTVKQG
+257 RNLDPTVQQG
-267 FIESGVSLSTIRTA
+267 FIENGISPSTIRTA

-292 NIIFKGD
+292 EIIFKGD
-299 AQKRIEAYAPGYYDS
+299 TQKRIEAYAPGYLDS
-314 GRLLRDNIIGG
+314 GRLIRDNLIGG
-325 VLNSPDT
+325 IINSSDT
-332 IPFIALEIGAT
+332 VPFIALELGAT
-343 IASGGLSLVAT
+343 VLTGGVGSLVAT
-354 AGAASTVAATSTGL
+354 AAAAPTTGL
-368 TVFRAARNIAETI
+368 TVFRAARNVASTI
-381 AKLPLGLSPSYAKN
+381 AKLPLGISPTYAKN
-395 LGLLGSMTLSGSIMG
+395 LGLIGGSTLTGAIFG
-410 VGNALQESTRQKK
+410 VGAALQETTRQEK
-423 QIAYSN
+423 QIAYAN
-429 ALLAADPEMQKD
+429 ALVFADPEMQKD
-441 YDVSSIA
+441 YDLSSIG
-448 WAGGEGFAMGFLGFG
+448 WAGGEGFAIGFLGFG
-463 LLPTVIGST
+463 VLPQVVGST
-472 AGAFLNKFK
+472 AGAFLNKLK

-495 TGDKRFTYEGTRV
+495 TGDKRFTYEGTSV
-508 GEALGFYKSKLTRK
+508 GEALGFYKGKLSRK

-527 LPTQEKVITESELE
+527 LPLHEKIITEAELE
-541 GVKPSAQRLSNE
+541 GVKPSAQQLSNE
-553 TQTAVDR
+553 TQTAVNR

-594 RTGRNGTLSNIIEFV
+594 RTGANGTLSNIIEFV
-609 TEISRKNS
+609 TEVSRKNS

-705 GGIKKPVKT
+705 GGVKKPVKT
-714 ITEHVADARSAVISS
+714 ITEHVADARSTVISS

-754 SRKAELS
+754 TRKAELRADLPKEVLDILD
-761 AAIPENVSE
+761 AAI
-770 ILDSLVTELAITN
+770 TEVAITG
-783 TVSESTV
+783 TVSPSTV
-790 DAIKADISGTARKP
+790 EALKADISGVARKP
-804 SNKLTSSIQEAL
+804 SNRLTDSIKEAL

-837 NFSSLVSGNKDNA
+837 KFSSLVSGNKDNA
-850 ERFYQFTN
+850 DRFYQFTN

-889 LKFEINSIVN
+889 LKFEIDSIVN
-899 KQTGKIEYTTVGAFN
+899 KKTGKIEYTTVGAFN

-927 GNSSERRVMAVLH
+927 GNSSERRVMTVLH

-996 LQNMEEVFVHTFSKV
+996 LQNMEEVFVHTFSQV
-1011 LFTEAQLAVAQM
+1011 LFSEAQLAVAQM

-1094 NFTYDSFNSM
+1094 NFTYNSFNSV

-1159 AQGNLTI
+1159 AQGNLTVY
-1166 HMPELINAYSTYKQT
+1166 MKDLVNAYTSYKQT
-1181 QFGSMLIK
+1181 QFGSMLVK

-1201 MGSMNKR
+1201 MGGMNKR

-1217 LFDIETKEFKHGSYA
+1217 LFDIETKEFKQGSYA

-1248 ESTNYLDPSKSP
+1248 ESTNYLDPNKNP
-1260 ILYAFN
+1260 IVYAFN

-1272 DSLIAILN
+1272 DSLIAVLN

-1285 NETAANKKN
+1285 NETVANKKN
-1294 ILSETDRLALIDKA
+1294 ILSDTDRLALIEQA
-1308 MNDPYLNQPL
+1308 ITDPYLNKPL
-1318 IRTLQEYYK
+1318 IRTLQEYY
-1327 NHGFADIANLVTLVH
+1327 NNNGFADIANLVTLVH
-1342 HKHYI
+1342 HKNYI
-1347 DNLKAEGVFDVDSRR
+1347 DTLKSEGVFDVD
-1362 DVDYDTPDVLIG
+1362 V
-1374 TVKDTLNNLLDPS
+1374 
-1387 TKTVVSEA
+1387 
-1395 DKDVAAVLLKVLDD
+1395 
-1409 TTLAKQ
+1409 
-1415 VFKSTQLADNVGGK
+1415 
-1429 FYSINNRIT
+1429 
-1438 LNTRFDRGNINV
+1438 
-1450 HEIVHAGV
+1450 
-1458 WNKIDAILEAQNI
+1458 
-1471 NTNRPLDINDFRWD
+1471 PL
-1485 RELQAKLA
+1485 
-1493 TTNPESTLYKESL
+1493 
-1506 AIAELIQAY
+1506 
-1515 RDADDHVSR
+1515 
-1524 LNIDTTTKEGRR
+1524 
-1536 LTYGLTNLNEFIAE
+1536 
-1550 FLANEKFRNLF
+1550 
-1561 VDFKPINT
+1561 
-1569 KDSSTVSVNSFTQL
+1569 
-1583 VWNSLKRIIGIDIE
+1583 
-1597 NTGQTAFIQKSFENI
+1597 
-1612 ETILRADIKSK
+1612 
-1623 RDLYVA
+1623 
-1629 PVPSL
+1629 
-1634 DPVER
+1634 
-1639 FQEVFGDSVAVD
+1639 
-1651 KTGKPLLLS
+1651 
-1660 HGTTFEFDNF
+1660 
-1670 QLNKMGLVFFTE
+1670 
-1682 SKSFAAD
+1682 
-1689 YTGSTG
+1689 
-1695 RIVQRAIAVS
+1695 
-1705 RPFNYKVKG
+1705 
-1714 HLQVIENGFKSGK
+1714 
-1727 LSLSA
+1727 
-1732 YLNETIKKADEPYRI
+1732 
-1747 KQAINTIS
+1747 
-1755 LGYWSDIE
+1755 
-1763 NQLLIDFIKA
+1763 
-1773 NGFDGLKVKEVGPN
+1773 
-1787 GKDVINWAVF
+1787 
-1797 DTQQILEVPAGV
+1797 
-1809 MSEVDRGMRD
+1809 
-1819 MDLPVWSSKE
+1819 WSSKE
-1829 LAIDSIAAFLSNNDI
+1829 VAIDSIATFLSNKDI
-1844 THLAIDTLARNLD
+1844 THLSVPTLLQNIN
-1857 PVLLQKLTDIPN
+1857 PVLIQKLLDSPDM
-1869 VTPERVLAGIHK
+1869 TPEKALTGIYK
-1881 MIETEAIVLNETS
+1881 MIETEAIVLNKTS

-1900 ATKKPKEPSKAAKA
+1900 SSAKPKKKKVTT
-1914 AKTPKAK
+1914 KTLAEKT
-1921 KAVAAKEVKVKKAAT
+1921 KEVKVKEEAK
-1936 LAAISDGSVELTVD
+1936 LAALEDYSEELTLD
-1950 NLDDTIVRLHAEKK
+1950 NIEEVFSKFSHFKTLTEEQINNLYDK
-1964 LTSEQLSTLYF
+1964 L
-1975 HKPYLLSKIEA
+1975 PYIKSKIES
-1986 GTLPTEKTLL
+1986 GGLKTEKDLL
-1996 KLASTLRRNQVIS
+1996 KLAVTINQNIVLDDIRKARRAGS
-2009 QKRKGKGGKQDQQG
+2009 LE
-2023 QTAEGE
+2023 TEEGI
-2029 TKEGPAP
+2029 TQEGAAP
-2036 GKNAGKFVPTT
+2036 TTVAGKFVPPT
-2047 EKEFNAIIFQ
+2047 EKQYRAVIFENALLWN
-2057 SALTWDNLTNNTLLT
+2057 SLTNNTLLT
-2072 PEEAQLAKALISVE
+2072 EKEILLAKGLLVVESDDALSAKAL
-2086 SDKELASKSAELLG
+2086 ELLG
-2100 KKVEEGTVRK
+2100 QVRSPSAIRADRTALRKKMATIAQ
-2110 RRHVLHDKMVA
+2110 A
-2121 ISKAIEYNPKDPIT
+2121 IKYEPT
-2135 DIQDSLLFH
+2135 DTSVSIQDSLLAYV
-2144 IKQMDQVVTTA
+2144 KQTQQTVDKA
-2155 VEKPTPVK
+2155 VAKPTPVK
-2163 AIVKQAEDAPAAKPV
+2163 AVVKQAEDAPASKPV
-2178 STPVDAGSRL
+2178 SNPVDAGSRL

-2193 LAAKLKKKDPAPVMT
+2193 LAAKLKKKDPAPVIT
-2208 PITKV
+2208 PVTKV

-2237 KQVDAIIENSDV
+2237 KQVDAIIENSEV

-2257 VPKKPLAM
+2257 VPKKPLV
-2265 SMTSAEFMANPVK
+2265 MTMTAAEFMANEVK

-2300 VMPIQI
+2300 VMPVQA
-2306 DATVVVKGVTETK
+2306 DAPVVVKGVTETK
-2319 VKAGVPSVTKIKVKK
+2319 IKPGVPSVTKIKVKK
-2334 GVPVKTVTA
+2334 GVPVQTVTA
-2343 AVEPTK
+2343 AVELPK

-2354 PTTTPPPAAA
+2354 PTTTPAPAVA
-2364 PVEDLPSTPVPPAAS
+2364 PVEDLPSTPVPIAAS
-2379 DGAPVRVTKTG
+2379 EGAPVRVTKTG
-2390 GIAPPPPRKT
+2390 GIAPPAPRKT
-2400 VSEVVKTTETERI
+2400 VSDVVKTTETERI

-2448 DLSRDTYSPTL
+2448 DKATDTYSPML

-2477 RAVFGDEGV
+2477 RAVFGDDGV
-2486 SKFWIT
+2486 AKFWIT
-2492 VDKLRAENVQK
+2492 VDKLRAENIQK
-2503 LATVPGFKSLSER
+2503 LGTVPGYKPVSER

-2542 KTAEDGSAFT
+2542 KSSEDATAFT
-2552 LTAKESK
+2552 LVAKESK

-2572 SPVPKPPE
+2572 SPVPTPPE
-2580 PTPVPAPK
+2580 PTPAPAPK
-2588 AGEEAAPVKPEAIPL
+2588 AGDEVGVPEKLDLPI

-2615 KIINTATNDSEQSA
+2615 RMIDAGVSNSAEGA

-2641 IFGGSERASR
+2641 IFGGSERSSR
-2651 NWWRAMN
+2651 NWWRAMM
-2658 SWMANATQAAS
+2658 SWMANSSQAAS
-2669 QTGKTIRNLQKN
+2669 QTGKTIRNLQKD

-2686 RLFEDNRAQTGHLVG
+2686 RWFEDNRAQSGHLVG

-2802 NETGLFNSNAPDGT
+2802 NETGLFNSNAADGT
-2816 PLDPMKYAPV
+2816 PFDPMKYAPV

-2862 DVNTL
+2862 DINTL

-2903 PETLKGLFVSEHPI
+2903 PETLAGLKISEHPI
-2917 TIGEKNILAQLAN
+2917 TVGEKGVLATLAN
-2930 GADSQS
+2930 GSDSQNY
-2936 HFVLTNDKSGIIT
+2936 FVLTNDKSGVIT
-2949 LYRMPKVISELAEA
+2949 LYRMPKVISELADA

-2999 MLDFKTKKGA
+2999 MLDYKTKKGA

-3026 VVDAASETALA
+3026 VVDQAAETALA

-3092 LDVFSHVA
+3092 TDVFPHIASKSRQNI
-3100 VEARRD
+3100 EA
-3106 IETIAKSENWT
+3106 IARAENWT

-3149 PYQDQTAARSLLA
+3149 PYQDQAAARSLLA
-3162 LMKIKVASGYFLGA
+3162 LMKVKVATGYFLGA

-3253 GSKVKSKFIN
+3253 GSKIKSKFIN

-3270 MDRGVRV
+3270 VDRGVRV
-3277 LESGARI
+3277 LESGARV

-3295 NMTRSMAK
+3295 NITRSMAK

-3318 IQKLLTALEDPAMMK
+3318 IQKLLVALEDPAMMK
-3333 LMQDYMV
+3333 LMQDYMA

-3355 FFTLARKNGF
+3355 FYTLARKTGF

-3398 RGEGRINLHNM
+3398 KGEGRVNLHNM

-3430 QVISSYGLALEDLVV
+3430 QAISSYGLALEDLVV
-3445 KTSTPE
+3445 KTSSPE
-3451 PIGLGRVTTIDSKT
+3451 PIGLGRVTSIDSKT

-3511 IGLFREWLAGRDGED
+3511 IGLLREWIAGRDGED

-3536 AFAIRVA
+3536 AFAVRVA

-3589 AESIGRGV
+3589 VESIGRGV
-3597 SEVVD
+3597 SEVVE

-3673 KPISSQSLP
+3673 KQSSSQSLP

>member
-18 PRLVPQYYTT
+18 PRLQPQYYTT
-28 NNQIQ
+28 GNQF
-33 LTYQGD
+33 LMAYQGA
-39 PNFVDL
+39 PNYVDIA
-45 TRMHEPGFWGPQR
+45 RMHEPGFWGPQP
-58 NTRPDTYNNLHAL
+58 NTQKDTYNNLYAL
-71 SQAMSI
+71 SQAESI
-77 ADGGAQGYAQELA
+77 STGSAQGYAQKIA
-90 EYVGMGPN
+90 EYLGMGPN

-113 LGQQDDPLA
+113 MGQKDDPLA
-122 PMEFGASQLTPEA
+122 PVEFGASQLTPEV
-135 QDRVRSALSKLL
+135 QDNLRSILSKLL
-147 PIAKKEPQDPEN
+147 PIAKQEPQDPEN
-159 PTPIQKRVNALMY
+159 PTPTQKRVNAMMY
-172 QLAYAKASETA
+172 QLAYAKASEVT
-183 KTDLGFSPIDALRSQ
+183 KTDLGFSVVDAFRSQ

-244 NRVDLNFD
+244 NRVDLTFD
-252 PSVWW
+252 PAMWW
-257 SNLNPTVKQG
+257 RNLDPTVQQG
-267 FIESGVSLSTIRTA
+267 FIENGISPSTIRTA

-292 NIIFKGD
+292 EIIFKGD
-299 AQKRIEAYAPGYYDS
+299 TQKRIEAYAPGYLDS
-314 GRLLRDNIIGG
+314 GRLIRDNLIGG
-325 VLNSPDT
+325 IINSSDT

-343 IASGGLSLVAT
+343 VLTGGVGSLVAT
-354 AGAASTVAATSTGL
+354 AAAAPTTGL
-368 TVFRAARNIAETI
+368 TVFRAARNVASTI
-381 AKLPLGLSPSYAKN
+381 AKLPLGISPTYAKN
-395 LGLLGSMTLSGSIMG
+395 LGLIGGSTLTGAIFG
-410 VGNALQESTRQKK
+410 VGAALQETTRQEK
-423 QIAYSN
+423 QIAYAN
-429 ALLAADPEMQKD
+429 ALVFADPEMQKD
-441 YDVSSIA
+441 YDLSSIG
-448 WAGGEGFAMGFLGFG
+448 WAGGEGFAIGFLGFG
-463 LLPTVIGST
+463 VLPQVVGST
-472 AGAFLNKFK
+472 AGAFLNKLK

-495 TGDKRFTYEGTRV
+495 TGDKRFTYEGTSV
-508 GEALGFYKSKLTRK
+508 GEALGFYKGKLSRK

-527 LPTQEKVITESELE
+527 LPLHEKIITEAELE
-541 GVKPSAQRLSNE
+541 GVKPSAQQLSNE
-553 TQTAVDR
+553 TQTAVNR

-594 RTGRNGTLSNIIEFV
+594 RTGANGTLSNIIEFV

-680 QRRSMIKQYTKSL
+680 QRRGMIKQYTKSL

-705 GGIKKPVKT
+705 GGVKKSVKT
-714 ITEHVADARSAVISS
+714 ITEHVADARSTVITS

-754 SRKAELS
+754 TRKAELRADLPKEVLDILD
-761 AAIPENVSE
+761 AAI
-770 ILDSLVTELAITN
+770 TEVAITG
-783 TVSESTV
+783 TVSPSTV
-790 DAIKADISGTARKP
+790 EALKADISGVARKP
-804 SNKLTSSIQEAL
+804 SNRLTDSIKEAL

-825 TALIN
+825 MALIN
-830 ALKEDLS
+830 ALKDDI
-837 NFSSLVSGNKDNA
+837 NKFSSLVSGNQANA
-850 ERFYQFTN
+850 EKFFQFTN
-858 DLVDGGYIN
+858 DLVDTGFIN
-867 AIDQSI
+867 EIDQAI

-883 DSKVFG
+883 DSKAFAVDF
-889 LKFEINSIVN
+889 KIQSIVDAN
-899 KQTGKIEYTTVGAFN
+899 GFIEYTTIGAYN
-914 DVTKAITINSSWI
+914 ANLNTIVMNSSWI
-927 GNSSERRVMAVLH
+927 GDDSERRAITVLH

-954 IYLDTLKMYN
+954 IYVDNLKMYN
-964 SLTRNYGPSLLNLNV
+964 SLTKNYGPSLLNLDV
-979 AKITDP
+979 ANMADP
-985 LLSSGYLTEYH
+985 LLSANFLSVYH
-996 LQNMEEVFVHTFSKV
+996 LQNAEEVFVQSFSKI
-1011 LFTEAQLAVAQM
+1011 LFTEAQFAVSQM
-1023 APLEVSSFR
+1023 APIEVSSFR
-1032 SILNDMKKGIILAAS
+1032 SIINSMEQGIILAAT
-1047 MFDSSDHYAVANNL
+1047 MFDTSDHYTVVNGL
-1061 ITRITEIDMV
+1061 INRLTEMDMA
-1071 ASRAISVPDL
+1071 ASKAISVPDL
-1081 AEAMA
+1081 SRAYAAAVNAQTVSSDIASNVFNTFVKDWIVKNLPEHSPEVVKRAM
-1086 QAAKNKTD
+1086 
-1094 NFTYDSFNSM
+1094 
-1104 VRDWMIKNK
+1104 
-1113 PNYAQSVVE
+1113 
-1122 KAKLTKDE
+1122 LTSGEYNLIMRGD
-1130 FKLLFEIRQ
+1130 R
-1139 DPSLIVAMAILKS
+1139 DPSLIVALTILKS

-1159 AQGNLTI
+1159 MKGNPTVYMKDLVDV
-1166 HMPELINAYSTYKQT
+1166 YSTYKQT

-1189 TAWLLTTQEYKQ
+1189 TAFLLTTPDYAKLVGMSKNDRIKFMQ
-1201 MGSMNKR
+1201 
-1208 RRLGFIQEK
+1208 RRLFSMGASSFESVQGGF
-1217 LFDIETKEFKHGSYA
+1217 ETILA
-1232 TPMLPAT
+1232 AT
-1239 YEDRHLALV
+1239 YEDRGLAQMQA
-1248 ESTNYLDPSKSP
+1248 TNYLDPLNKPSRYSHT
-1260 ILYAFN
+1260 
-1266 FWGTRA
+1266 FWGTKA
-1272 DSLIAILN
+1272 TSLMELLDNPVDEGAI
-1280 NPNKL
+1280 
-1285 NETAANKKN
+1285 KN
-1294 ILSETDRLALIDKA
+1294 GLSETDRLALLEQVR
-1308 MNDPYLNQPL
+1308 NDPYLNQPL
-1318 IRTLQEYYK
+1318 MHTLKDYYK
-1327 NHGFADIANLVTLVH
+1327 NNGFADIAHLVTLVH
-1342 HKHYI
+1342 HKNYI
-1347 DNLKAEGVFDVDSRR
+1347 DTLKTEGVFDVDIRR

-1374 TVKDTLNNLLDPS
+1374 TVKDTLNNLLDPA
-1387 TKTVVSEA
+1387 TKTAVTEA
-1395 DKDVAAVLLKVLDD
+1395 DKDVAAVLLKVLDN

-1415 VFKSTQLADNVGGK
+1415 VFKSTQLADNVGGR
-1429 FYSINNRIT
+1429 FFSRLNTIS

-1450 HEIVHAGV
+1450 HEIIHAGV
-1458 WNKIDAILEAQNI
+1458 WNKIDAILEAQKI

-1506 AIAELIQAY
+1506 AVAELIQAY
-1515 RDADDHVSR
+1515 RDANDHVNR
-1524 LNIDTTTKEGRR
+1524 LGIDKTTKEGRR

-1561 VDFKPINT
+1561 VDLEVQGLNKSPGAS
-1569 KDSSTVSVNSFTQL
+1569 KNSFTQV

-1597 NTGQTAFIQKSFENI
+1597 DKGQTNFIQASLNNI
-1612 ETILRADIKSK
+1612 ETVLRADIKSK
-1623 RDLYVA
+1623 SDLYVA

-1639 FQEVFGDSVAVD
+1639 FQKVFGDSVAVD
-1651 KTGKPLLLS
+1651 KKTGKPLLLS

-1682 SKSFAAD
+1682 SKSFAED

-1714 HLQVIENGFKSGK
+1714 HLEVIERGFKSGE

-1763 NQLLIDFIKA
+1763 NQLLVDFIKA
-1773 NGFDGLKVKEVGPN
+1773 NGFDGLRVKEVGPN

-1797 DTQQILEVPAGV
+1797 DTQQILEVPEGV
-1809 MSEVDRGMRD
+1809 MSEVDWSMRD
-1819 MDLPVWSSKE
+1819 MDLPIWSSKDI
-1829 LAIDSIAAFLSNNDI
+1829 AVDSIAAFLSNKDI
-1844 THLAIDTLARNLD
+1844 THLSIPTLLKNIDAALI
-1857 PVLLQKLTDIPN
+1857 QKISDTPN
-1869 VTPERVLAGIHK
+1869 MTPEAALAGIHK
-1881 MIETEAIVLNETS
+1881 MITTGAIVLNETS

-1900 ATKKPKEPSKAAKA
+1900 STKKPKEPSKAAKA

-1921 KAVAAKEVKVKKAAT
+1921 KAVKAKEAKVKEATT
-1936 LAAISDGSVELTVD
+1936 LAAISDGSAELTVA
-1950 NLDDTIVRLHAEKK
+1950 NLDDTIVRLYGEKK
-1964 LTSEQLSTLYF
+1964 LTTEQLSTLYF
-1975 HKPYLLSKIEA
+1975 HKPYLVSKLEA

-2009 QKRKGKGGKQDQQG
+2009 DKRIGKGGKNAQQG
-2023 QTAEGE
+2023 ETADGE
-2029 TKEGPAP
+2029 TKLGSAP
-2036 GKNAGKFVPTT
+2036 KQNAGKFVPTT
-2047 EKEFNAIIFQ
+2047 EKEFSAIMFDR
-2057 SALTWDNLTNNTLLT
+2057 ALTWNNLTNNALLT
-2072 PEEAQLAKALISVE
+2072 PEEVTLAKALLSVE

-2100 KKVEEGTVRK
+2100 KKVEDRTIGN
-2110 RRHVLHDKMVA
+2110 RRNALYDKMVA
-2121 ISKAIEYNPKDPIT
+2121 IGKAIEYDPKAKLVET
-2135 DIQDSLLFH
+2135 QDSLLAH
-2144 IKQMDQVVTTA
+2144 VKQMDQVVTKA
-2155 VEKPTPVK
+2155 VEKPESVK
-2163 AIVKQAEDAPAAKPV
+2163 AIVKQAEDAPTPKQV
-2178 STPVDAGSRL
+2178 STPIDAGSRL
-2188 LENQA
+2188 LEKQA
-2193 LAAKLKKKDPAPVMT
+2193 LAARSKKTDAPPVMT
-2208 PITKV
+2208 PVTKV

-2257 VPKKPLAM
+2257 VPKKPLV
-2265 SMTSAEFMANPVK
+2265 MTMTAAEFMANEVK

-2300 VMPIQI
+2300 VIPVQA
-2306 DATVVVKGVTETK
+2306 DAPVVVKGVTETK

-2334 GVPVKTVTA
+2334 GVPIKTVTA
-2343 AVEPTK
+2343 AVEPPK

-2354 PTTTPPPAAA
+2354 PTTTPAPAVA
-2364 PVEDLPSTPVPPAAS
+2364 PVEDLPSTPVPLAAS
-2379 DGAPVRVTKTG
+2379 EGAPVRVTKTG
-2390 GIAPPPPRKT
+2390 GIAPPAPRKT
-2400 VSEVVKTTETERI
+2400 VSDVVKTTETERI

-2439 NYWTRMQNI
+2439 NYWTRMKNI
-2448 DLSRDTYSPTL
+2448 DQSVDTYSPTL
-2459 LSLWTKFVTINK
+2459 LALWTKFVTINK

-2477 RAVFGDEGV
+2477 RAVFGDEGI
-2486 SKFWIT
+2486 SKFWIA

-2542 KTAEDGSAFT
+2542 KSSEDATAFT
-2552 LTAKESK
+2552 LVAKESK

-2572 SPVPKPPE
+2572 SPVPTPPE
-2580 PTPVPAPK
+2580 PTPAPAPK
-2588 AGEEAAPVKPEAIPL
+2588 AGDEVGVPEKLDLPI

-2615 KIINTATNDSEQSA
+2615 RMIDAGVSNSAEGA

-2641 IFGGSERASR
+2641 IFGGSERSSR
-2651 NWWRAMN
+2651 NWWRAMM
-2658 SWMANATQAAS
+2658 SWMANSSQAAS
-2669 QTGKTIRNLQKN
+2669 QTGKTIRNLQKD

-2686 RLFEDNRAQTGHLVG
+2686 RWFEDNRAQSGHLVG

-2802 NETGLFNSNAPDGT
+2802 NETGLFNSNAADGT
-2816 PLDPMKYAPV
+2816 PFDPMKYAPV

-2862 DVNTL
+2862 DINTL

-2903 PETLKGLFVSEHPI
+2903 PETLAGLKISEHPI
-2917 TIGEKNILAQLAN
+2917 TVGEKGVLATLAN
-2930 GADSQS
+2930 GSDSQNY
-2936 HFVLTNDKSGIIT
+2936 FVLTNDKSGVIT
-2949 LYRMPKVISELAEA
+2949 LYRMPKVISELADA
-2963 DRVRYIEAVN
+2963 DRVRYIEAIN

-2999 MLDFKTKKGA
+2999 MLDYKTKKGA

-3026 VVDAASETALA
+3026 VVDQAAETALA

-3092 LDVFSHVA
+3092 TDVFPHIASKS
-3100 VEARRD
+3100 RQNL
-3106 IETIAKSENWT
+3106 ETIAKAENWT

-3149 PYQDQTAARSLLA
+3149 PYQDQAAARSLLA
-3162 LMKIKVASGYFLGA
+3162 LMKVKVATGYFLGA

-3253 GSKVKSKFIN
+3253 GSKIKSKFIN
-3263 PRPATGL
+3263 PRPATG
-3270 MDRGVRV
+3270 MIDRGVRV
-3277 LESGARI
+3277 LESGARV

-3295 NMTRSMAK
+3295 NITRSMAK

-3318 IQKLLTALEDPAMMK
+3318 IQKLLVALEDPAMMK
-3333 LMQDYMV
+3333 LMQDYMA

-3355 FFTLARKNGF
+3355 FYTLARKTGF

-3398 RGEGRINLHNM
+3398 KGEGRVNLHNM

-3430 QVISSYGLALEDLVV
+3430 QAISSYGLALEDLVV
-3445 KTSTPE
+3445 KTSSPE

-3511 IGLFREWLAGRDGED
+3511 IGLLREWIAGRDGED

-3536 AFAIRVA
+3536 AFAVRVA

-3589 AESIGRGV
+3589 VESIGRGV
-3597 SEVVD
+3597 SEVVE

-3673 KPISSQSLP
+3673 KQSSSQSLP

-3725 LDNAQ
+3725 LDDAQ

>member
-1 MINYTNNFP
+1 MA
-10 IVPETPET
+10 
-18 PRLVPQYYTT
+18 
-28 NNQIQ
+28 
-33 LTYQGD
+33 YQGA
-39 PNFVDL
+39 PNYVDIA
-45 TRMHEPGFWGPQR
+45 RMHEPGFWGPQP
-58 NTRPDTYNNLHAL
+58 NTQKDTYNNLYAL
-71 SQAMSI
+71 SQAESI
-77 ADGGAQGYAQELA
+77 STGSAQGYAQKIA
-90 EYVGMGPN
+90 EYLGMGPN

-113 LGQQDDPLA
+113 MGQKDDPLA
-122 PMEFGASQLTPEA
+122 PVEFGASQLTPEV
-135 QDRVRSALSKLL
+135 QDNLRSILSKLL
-147 PIAKKEPQDPEN
+147 PIAKQEPQDPEN
-159 PTPIQKRVNALMY
+159 PTPTQKRVNAMMY
-172 QLAYAKASETA
+172 QLAYAKASEVT
-183 KTDLGFSPIDALRSQ
+183 KTDLGFSVVDAFRSQ

-244 NRVDLNFD
+244 NRVDLTFD
-252 PSVWW
+252 PAMWW
-257 SNLNPTVKQG
+257 RNLDPTVQQG
-267 FIESGVSLSTIRTA
+267 FIENGISPSTIRTA

-292 NIIFKGD
+292 EIIFKGD
-299 AQKRIEAYAPGYYDS
+299 TQKRIEAYAPGYLDS
-314 GRLLRDNIIGG
+314 GRLIRDNLIGG
-325 VLNSPDT
+325 IINSSDT
-332 IPFIALEIGAT
+332 VPFIALELGAT
-343 IASGGLSLVAT
+343 VLTGGVGSLVAT
-354 AGAASTVAATSTGL
+354 AAAAPTTGL
-368 TVFRAARNIAETI
+368 TVFRAARNVASTI
-381 AKLPLGLSPSYAKN
+381 AKLPLGISPTYAKN
-395 LGLLGSMTLSGSIMG
+395 LGLIGGSTLTGAIFG
-410 VGNALQESTRQKK
+410 VGAALQETTRQEK
-423 QIAYSN
+423 QIAYAN
-429 ALLAADPEMQKD
+429 ALVFADPEMQKD
-441 YDVSSIA
+441 YDLSSIG
-448 WAGGEGFAMGFLGFG
+448 WAGGEGFAIGFLGFG
-463 LLPTVIGST
+463 VLPQVVGST
-472 AGAFLNKFK
+472 AGAFLNKLK

-495 TGDKRFTYEGTRV
+495 TGDKRFTYEGTSV
-508 GEALGFYKSKLTRK
+508 GEALGFYKGKLSRK

-527 LPTQEKVITESELE
+527 LPLHEKIITEAELE
-541 GVKPSAQRLSNE
+541 GVKPSAQTLSNE
-553 TQTAVDR
+553 TQTAVNR

-594 RTGRNGTLSNIIEFV
+594 RTGANGTLSNIIEFV
-609 TEISRKNS
+609 TEVSRKNS

-705 GGIKKPVKT
+705 GGVKKSVKT
-714 ITEHVADARSAVISS
+714 ITEHVADARSTVITS
-729 AAKNEAAEK
+729 AAKNDAAEK

-754 SRKAELS
+754 ARKAELS

-804 SNKLTSSIQEAL
+804 SNKLTSNIQEAL

-837 NFSSLVSGNKDNA
+837 KFSSLVSGNKDNA
-850 ERFYQFTN
+850 DRFYQFTN

-889 LKFEINSIVN
+889 LKFEIDSIVN
-899 KQTGKIEYTTVGAFN
+899 KKTGKIEYTTVGAFN

-927 GNSSERRVMAVLH
+927 GNSSERRVMTVLH

-996 LQNMEEVFVHTFSKV
+996 LQNMEEVFVHTFSQV
-1011 LFTEAQLAVAQM
+1011 LFSEAQLAVAQM

-1094 NFTYDSFNSM
+1094 NFTYDSFNSV

-1217 LFDIETKEFKHGSYA
+1217 LFDIEVKEFKQGSYA

-1248 ESTNYLDPSKSP
+1248 ESTNYLDPSKNP

-1272 DSLIAILN
+1272 DSLIAMLN

-1285 NETAANKKN
+1285 NETIANKKN

-1308 MNDPYLNQPL
+1308 MKDPYLNQPL

-1327 NHGFADIANLVTLVH
+1327 NNGFEDIAHLVTLAH

-1347 DNLKAEGVFDVDSRR
+1347 ETLKTEGVFDADIRK

-1374 TVKDTLNNLLDPS
+1374 TVKDTLNNLLDPA
-1387 TKTVVSEA
+1387 TKTAVTEA
-1395 DKDVAAVLLKVLDD
+1395 DKDVAAVLLEVLDD

-1429 FYSINNRIT
+1429 FFSRKNTIG
-1438 LNTRFDRGNINV
+1438 LNTRFDRGNINI
-1450 HEIVHAGV
+1450 HEIIHAGV
-1458 WNKIDAILEAQNI
+1458 WNKIDAILEAQKI

-1485 RELQAKLA
+1485 QELAAKLA
-1493 TTNPESTLYKESL
+1493 TTNPESTIYKESVAL
-1506 AIAELIQAY
+1506 YQLIKAY

-1524 LNIDTTTKEGRR
+1524 LNIDKTTIEGRR
-1536 LTYGLTNLNEFIAE
+1536 LVYGLTNLNEFIAE

-1561 VDFKPINT
+1561 VDLKTSNT
-1569 KDSSTVSVNSFTQL
+1569 SDSPAAYVGEFSRL
-1583 VWNSLKRIIGIDIE
+1583 VWSSLKRILGMDIE
-1597 NTGQTAFIQKSFENI
+1597 NTGQTAFIQKSLKNI

-1623 RDLYVA
+1623 SDLT
-1629 PVPSL
+1629 PR
-1634 DPVER
+1634 VEI
-1639 FQEVFGDSVAVD
+1639 DS
-1651 KTGKPLLLS
+1651 
-1660 HGTTFEFDNF
+1660 
-1670 QLNKMGLVFFTE
+1670 M
-1682 SKSFAAD
+1682 
-1689 YTGSTG
+1689 
-1695 RIVQRAIAVS
+1695 R
-1705 RPFNYKVKG
+1705 
-1714 HLQVIENGFKSGK
+1714 
-1727 LSLSA
+1727 
-1732 YLNETIKKADEPYRI
+1732 
-1747 KQAINTIS
+1747 
-1755 LGYWSDIE
+1755 
-1763 NQLLIDFIKA
+1763 
-1773 NGFDGLKVKEVGPN
+1773 
-1787 GKDVINWAVF
+1787 
-1797 DTQQILEVPAGV
+1797 
-1809 MSEVDRGMRD
+1809 RD
-1819 MDLPVWSSKE
+1819 MDLPIWSSKE
-1829 LAIDSIAAFLSNNDI
+1829 VAIDSIAAFLSNKEI
-1844 THLAIDTLARNLD
+1844 THLSIPTLLKNID
-1857 PVLLQKLTDIPN
+1857 PVLIQKLSDTPN
-1869 VTPERVLAGIHK
+1869 MTPETALAGIHK
-1881 MIETEAIVLNETS
+1881 MIETGAIVLNETS
-1894 GKWELP
+1894 GKWEMPTAKPKRKKVATPLP
-1900 ATKKPKEPSKAAKA
+1900 AE
-1914 AKTPKAK
+1914 TPVAKAK
-1921 KAVAAKEVKVKKAAT
+1921 KAEIKAEAKLAALADNSEELTIDNLEAIIIQLINNKAITADIGGVLYLNLDYVKQRIESGTTKTISHLIGLGKTIGKNKEKDFIKAEQKAAG
-1936 LAAISDGSVELTVD
+1936 L
-1950 NLDDTIVRLHAEKK
+1950 
-1964 LTSEQLSTLYF
+1964 
-1975 HKPYLLSKIEA
+1975 
-1986 GTLPTEKTLL
+1986 
-1996 KLASTLRRNQVIS
+1996 
-2009 QKRKGKGGKQDQQG
+2009 
-2023 QTAEGE
+2023 E
-2029 TKEGPAP
+2029 TKEGITKEGVQPRV
-2036 GKNAGKFVPTT
+2036 NAGVFQPTT
-2047 EKEFNAIIFQ
+2047 AKENRATLFET
-2057 SALTWDNLTNNTLLT
+2057 ALTWNDFTSNNLLT
-2072 PEEAQLAKALISVE
+2072 AEEIRLAKALLTVE
-2086 SDKELASKSAELLG
+2086 SDKELASKSVDLLG
-2100 KKVEEGTVRK
+2100 KKIGERTIGT
-2110 RRHVLHDKMVA
+2110 RRDELTEKIIA
-2121 ISKAIEYNPKDPIT
+2121 IGKAIEYDPKDKPA
-2135 DIQDSLLFH
+2135 DIQDALLFH
-2144 IKQMDQVVTTA
+2144 LKQTEQTVSKA
-2155 VEKPTPVK
+2155 VEKPQPVK
-2163 AIVKQAEDAPAAKPV
+2163 KIVKQAEDTPAPKPV

-2193 LAAKLKKKDPAPVMT
+2193 LAAKLKKKDPAPVMI
-2208 PITKV
+2208 PVTKV

-2257 VPKKPLAM
+2257 VPKKPLT
-2265 SMTSAEFMANPVK
+2265 MTMTAAEFMANEVK

-2300 VMPIQI
+2300 VMPIQA
-2306 DATVVVKGVTETK
+2306 DAPVVVKGVTETK

-2334 GVPVKTVTA
+2334 GVPVQTVTA
-2343 AVEPTK
+2343 VVEPPK

-2354 PTTTPPPAAA
+2354 PTTTPAPAVA
-2364 PVEDLPSTPVPPAAS
+2364 PVEDLPSTPVPPAAN

-2390 GIAPPPPRKT
+2390 GIAPPAPRKT

-2448 DLSRDTYSPTL
+2448 DKATDTYSPTL

-2477 RAVFGDEGV
+2477 RTVFGDEGI
-2486 SKFWIT
+2486 SKFWIA

-2542 KTAEDGSAFT
+2542 KSSEDATAFT
-2552 LTAKESK
+2552 LVAKESK

-2572 SPVPKPPE
+2572 SPVPVPPE
-2580 PTPVPAPK
+2580 PTPAPAPK
-2588 AGEEAAPVKPEAIPL
+2588 AGDEVGVPEKLDLPI

-2615 KIINTATNDSEQSA
+2615 RMIDAGVSNSAEGA

-2641 IFGGSERASR
+2641 IFGGSERSSR
-2651 NWWRAMN
+2651 NWWRAMM
-2658 SWMANATQAAS
+2658 SWMANSSQAAS
-2669 QTGKTIRNLQKN
+2669 QTGKTIRNLQRD

-2686 RLFEDNRAQTGHLVG
+2686 RWFEDNRAQSGHLVG

-2802 NETGLFNSNAPDGT
+2802 NETGLFNSNAADGT
-2816 PLDPMKYAPV
+2816 PFDPMKYAPV

-2862 DVNTL
+2862 DINTL

-2877 SKEARGTALFAGK
+2877 SKEARGTDLFAGK

-2917 TIGEKNILAQLAN
+2917 TVGEKGVLAKLAN
-2930 GADSQS
+2930 GAESQK
-2936 HFVLTNDKSGIIT
+2936 HFVLTDPKSGIIR
-2949 LYRMPKVISELAEA
+2949 LYRMPTVISELADA

-2999 MLDFKTKKGA
+2999 MLDYKTKKGA

-3026 VVDAASETALA
+3026 VVDQAAETALA

-3092 LDVFSHVA
+3092 TDVFPHIASKS
-3100 VEARRD
+3100 RQNL
-3106 IETIAKSENWT
+3106 ETIAKAENWT

-3149 PYQDQTAARSLLA
+3149 PYQDQAAARSLLA
-3162 LMKIKVASGYFLGA
+3162 LMKVKVATGYFLGA

-3253 GSKVKSKFIN
+3253 GSKIKGKFIN
-3263 PRPATGL
+3263 PRPATG
-3270 MDRGVRV
+3270 MIDRGVRV
-3277 LESGARI
+3277 LESGARV

-3295 NMTRSMAK
+3295 NITRSMAK

-3333 LMQDYMV
+3333 LMQDYMA

-3355 FFTLARKNGF
+3355 FYTLARKTGF

-3398 RGEGRINLHNM
+3398 KGEGRVNLHNM

-3430 QVISSYGLALEDLVV
+3430 QAISSYGLALEDLVV
-3445 KTSTPE
+3445 KTSSPE
-3451 PIGLGRVTTIDSKT
+3451 PIGLGRVTSIDSKT

-3511 IGLFREWLAGRDGED
+3511 IGLLREWIAGRDGED

-3536 AFAIRVA
+3536 AFAVRVA

-3589 AESIGRGV
+3589 VESIGRGV
-3597 SEVVD
+3597 SEVVE

-3673 KPISSQSLP
+3673 KQSSSQSLP

-3694 EAQALKKARAA
+3694 EAQALKKAREAK
-3705 QAGVRYED
+3705 AGVRYED

>member
-1 MINYTNNFP
+1 MA
-10 IVPETPET
+10 
-18 PRLVPQYYTT
+18 
-28 NNQIQ
+28 
-33 LTYQGD
+33 YQGA
-39 PNFVDL
+39 PNYVDIA
-45 TRMHEPGFWGPQR
+45 RMHEPGFWGPQP
-58 NTRPDTYNNLHAL
+58 NTQKDTYNNLYAL
-71 SQAMSI
+71 SQAESI
-77 ADGGAQGYAQELA
+77 STGSAQGYAQKIA
-90 EYVGMGPN
+90 EYLGMGPN

-113 LGQQDDPLA
+113 MGQKDDPLA
-122 PMEFGASQLTPEA
+122 PVEFGASQLTPEV
-135 QDRVRSALSKLL
+135 QDNLRSILSKLL
-147 PIAKKEPQDPEN
+147 PIAKQEPQDPEN
-159 PTPIQKRVNALMY
+159 PTPTQKRVNAMMY
-172 QLAYAKASETA
+172 QLAYAKASEVT
-183 KTDLGFSPIDALRSQ
+183 KTDLGFSMVDAFRSQ

-244 NRVDLNFD
+244 NRVDLTFD
-252 PSVWW
+252 PAMWW
-257 SNLNPTVKQG
+257 SNLDPTVQQG
-267 FIESGVSLSTIRTA
+267 FIENGISPSTIRTA

-292 NIIFKGD
+292 EIIFKSD
-299 AQKRIEAYAPGYYDS
+299 TQKRIEAYAPGYFDS
-314 GRLLRDNIIGG
+314 GRLIADNLVGG
-325 VLNSPDT
+325 ILNSSDT
-332 IPFIALEIGAT
+332 VPFIALEVAAT
-343 IASGGLSLVAT
+343 VATGGFNLVAT
-354 AGAASTVAATSTGL
+354 AGAAPAVAVASTGF
-368 TVFRAARNIAETI
+368 TVFRAARNVASTI
-381 AKLPLGLSPSYAKN
+381 AKLPLGLSPTYAKN
-395 LGLLGSMTLSGSIMG
+395 LGMLGTYTLTGSIFG
-410 VGNALQESTRQKK
+410 VGAALQEATRQEK
-423 QIAYSN
+423 QIAYAN
-429 ALLAADPEMQKD
+429 ALVFADPEMQKD
-441 YDVSSIA
+441 YDLSSIG
-448 WAGGEGFAMGFLGFG
+448 WAGGEGFAIGFLGFG
-463 LLPTVIGST
+463 LAPGVMGST
-472 AGAFLNKFK
+472 AGAFLNKLR

-495 TGDKRFTYEGTRV
+495 TGDKRFTYEGTRL
-508 GEALGFYKSKLTRK
+508 GEALGFYKGKLSRK

-527 LPTQEKVITESELE
+527 LPLHEKIITEAELE
-541 GVKPSAQRLSNE
+541 GVKPSAQQLSNE
-553 TQTAVDR
+553 TQTAVNR

-594 RTGRNGTLSNIIEFV
+594 RTGANGTLSNIIEFV

-680 QRRSMIKQYTKSL
+680 QRRGMIKQYTKSL

-705 GGIKKPVKT
+705 GGVKKSVKT
-714 ITEHVADARSAVISS
+714 ITEHVADARSTVISS

-754 SRKAELS
+754 TRKAELRADLPKEVLDILD
-761 AAIPENVSE
+761 AAI
-770 ILDSLVTELAITN
+770 TEVAITGTASQN
-783 TVSESTV
+783 MV
-790 DAIKADISGTARKP
+790 DAMKADISGVERKP
-804 SNKLTSSIQEAL
+804 SSRLTIAVREAL

-837 NFSSLVSGNKDNA
+837 KFSSLVSGNKANA
-850 ERFYQFTN
+850 EKFYQFTN
-858 DLVDGGYIN
+858 EMVDGGFIN
-867 AIDQSI
+867 EIDQSI

-883 DSKVFG
+883 DSKAFAVDFR
-889 LKFEINSIVN
+889 IDSIVN
-899 KQTGKIEYTTVGAFN
+899 PDTGKPEYTTVGAYFAKN
-914 DVTKAITINSSWI
+914 NEIVLNTSWI
-927 GNSSERRVMAVLH
+927 GNSSERRAMMVLH
-940 EIGHAYFQSSATSD
+940 EIGHAYFQSSATAD
-954 IYLDTLKMYN
+954 IYVDTLKMYN
-964 SLTRNYGPSLLNLNV
+964 SLTRNYGPSLLNLDV
-979 AKITDP
+979 ANMTDP
-985 LLSSGYLTEYH
+985 LLSSGFLNLYH
-996 LQNMEEVFVHTFSKV
+996 LQNMEEVFVQSFSKI

-1023 APLEVSSFR
+1023 APIEVSSFR
-1032 SILNDMKKGIILAAS
+1032 SILNDMKHGIILAAT
-1047 MFDSSDHYAVANNL
+1047 MFDTSEHYKVVNGL
-1061 ITRITEIDMV
+1061 INRLTEMDMT
-1071 ASRAISVPDL
+1071 ASKAISVPEL
-1081 AEAMA
+1081 ARAMA
-1086 QAAKNKTD
+1086 DTASKTD
-1094 NFTYDSFNSM
+1094 ITTHDAFNTAIKTWM
-1104 VRDWMIKNK
+1104 VANLPDHNPEVIKK
-1113 PNYAQSVVE
+1113 AQ
-1122 KAKLTKDE
+1122 LTKGE
-1130 FKLLFEIRQ
+1130 FDLLFAGGK
-1139 DPSLIVAMAILKS
+1139 DPSLIVAMTILKS

-1159 AQGNLTI
+1159 TKGNLTV
-1166 HMPELINAYSTYKQT
+1166 HMKDLVDVYSAYKQT

-1189 TAWLLTTQEYKQ
+1189 TAWLLTTPDYKQ
-1201 MGSMNKR
+1201 LVGMSKKKR
-1208 RRLGFIQEK
+1208 VEFIQRRLFTA
-1217 LFDIETKEFKHGSYA
+1217 ETKPFESIVSSPEQLLA
-1232 TPMLPAT
+1232 AT
-1239 YEDRHLALV
+1239 YEDRNLSYV
-1248 ESTNYLDPSKSP
+1248 ESTNYLDANKKPAQ
-1260 ILYAFN
+1260 YAYN

-1272 DSLIAILN
+1272 DSIVEMLDKPI
-1280 NPNKL
+1280 
-1285 NETAANKKN
+1285 EGTVKN
-1294 ILSETDRLALIDKA
+1294 GLSETDRLALLDQVR
-1308 MNDPYLNQPL
+1308 NDPYLNQPL
-1318 IRTLQEYYK
+1318 MHTLKDYYK
-1327 NHGFADIANLVTLVH
+1327 NNGFADIAHLVTLVH

-1347 DNLKAEGVFDVDSRR
+1347 DTLKAEGVFD
-1362 DVDYDTPDVLIG
+1362 
-1374 TVKDTLNNLLDPS
+1374 N
-1387 TKTVVSEA
+1387 
-1395 DKDVAAVLLKVLDD
+1395 AVLDRSYLEQVVQTPEFKEFFGKSKAVDANGVPIIVYHGT
-1409 TTLAKQ
+1409 TTLADFNE
-1415 VFKSTQLADNVGGK
+1415 FKVGGGIYGSGIYTSTNTDTANVYALVNPRQPNIPTGARL
-1429 FYSINNRIT
+1429 FPLFISIAKPLVLDFSKTGMQSVEVIIT
-1438 LNTRFDRGNINV
+1438 GLLTKRKLTGALELFTSAVKAAD
-1450 HEIVHAGV
+1450 
-1458 WNKIDAILEAQNI
+1458 EAQK
-1471 NTNRPLDINDFRWD
+1471 T
-1485 RELQAKLA
+1485 KLTEA
-1493 TTNPESTLYKESL
+1493 IDLFAVVDQTQIIPIKTRDQ
-1506 AIAELIQAY
+1506 AIAEA
-1515 RDADDHVSR
+1515 
-1524 LNIDTTTKEGRR
+1524 
-1536 LTYGLTNLNEFIAE
+1536 
-1550 FLANEKFRNLF
+1550 
-1561 VDFKPINT
+1561 
-1569 KDSSTVSVNSFTQL
+1569 
-1583 VWNSLKRIIGIDIE
+1583 
-1597 NTGQTAFIQKSFENI
+1597 
-1612 ETILRADIKSK
+1612 
-1623 RDLYVA
+1623 
-1629 PVPSL
+1629 
-1634 DPVER
+1634 VEAL
-1639 FQEVFGDSVAVD
+1639 GYD
-1651 KTGKPLLLS
+1651 
-1660 HGTTFEFDNF
+1660 
-1670 QLNKMGLVFFTE
+1670 
-1682 SKSFAAD
+1682 
-1689 YTGSTG
+1689 
-1695 RIVQRAIAVS
+1695 
-1705 RPFNYKVKG
+1705 
-1714 HLQVIENGFKSGK
+1714 GFKVIMNAEDTYWIALKPEQVKSVYNEGTFSK
-1727 LSLSA
+1727 L
-1732 YLNETIKKADEPYRI
+1732 TP
-1747 KQAINTIS
+1747 
-1755 LGYWSDIE
+1755 DIR
-1763 NQLLIDFIKA
+1763 K
-1773 NGFDGLKVKEVGPN
+1773 
-1787 GKDVINWAVF
+1787 
-1797 DTQQILEVPAGV
+1797 
-1809 MSEVDRGMRD
+1809 D
-1819 MDLPVWSSKE
+1819 MDLPVWSSKDI
-1829 LAIDSIAAFLSNNDI
+1829 AIDSIAAFLSNKDI

-1869 VTPERVLAGIHK
+1869 MTPERVLAGIHK
-1881 MIETEAIVLNETS
+1881 MIETGAIVLNETS

-1900 ATKKPKEPSKAAKA
+1900 TTKKPKGTSKAAKA

-1921 KAVAAKEVKVKKAAT
+1921 KAVKAKEAKVKEAAT
-1936 LAAISDGSVELTVD
+1936 LAAISDGSEELTLA
-1950 NLDDTIVRLHAEKK
+1950 NLDDIIVKLAGEKK
-1964 LTSEQLSTLYF
+1964 LNSLQLSKMYDRIE
-1975 HKPYLLSKIEA
+1975 YIRSKIEA
-1986 GTLPTEKTLL
+1986 GTLQTEKQLIN
-1996 KLASTLRRNQVIS
+1996 LASTMRRKEFIS
-2009 QKRKGKGGKQDQQG
+2009 EKRKGKGGKNAQQG

-2029 TKEGPAP
+2029 TLEGSAP
-2036 GKNAGKFVPTT
+2036 KQNAGKFVPTT
-2047 EKEFNAIIFQ
+2047 EKEFSAIMFDR
-2057 SALTWDNLTNNTLLT
+2057 ALTWNNLTNNTLLT
-2072 PEEAQLAKALISVE
+2072 PEEVTLAKALLSVE

-2100 KKVEEGTVRK
+2100 KKVEDRTIGN
-2110 RRHVLHDKMVA
+2110 RRNALYDKMVA
-2121 ISKAIEYNPKDPIT
+2121 IGKAIEYSSKDPLLDT
-2135 DIQDSLLFH
+2135 QDSLLAH
-2144 IKQMDQVVTTA
+2144 VKQMDQVVTTA

-2163 AIVKQAEDAPAAKPV
+2163 KIVKQAEDAPAPKPV

-2193 LAAKLKKKDPAPVMT
+2193 LAAKLKKKDPAPVIT
-2208 PITKV
+2208 PVTKV

-2222 SEVTGNVPEAVLRPE
+2222 SEATGNTPEAVLRPE
-2237 KQVDAIIENSDV
+2237 KQVDAIIENSEV

-2257 VPKKPLAM
+2257 VPKKPLP
-2265 SMTSAEFMANPVK
+2265 MTMTAAEFMANEVK

-2300 VMPIQI
+2300 VMPTQ
-2306 DATVVVKGVTETK
+2306 ANASVVVKGVTETK

-2334 GVPVKTVTA
+2334 GVPVQTVTA
-2343 AVEPTK
+2343 VVEPPK

-2354 PTTTPPPAAA
+2354 PTTTPAPAVA
-2364 PVEDLPSTPVPPAAS
+2364 PVEDLPSTPVPPAAN

-2390 GIAPPPPRKT
+2390 GIAPPAPRKT

-2439 NYWTRMQNI
+2439 NYWTRMKNI
-2448 DLSRDTYSPTL
+2448 DKAVDTYSPTL

-2477 RAVFGDEGV
+2477 RAVFGDEGI
-2486 SKFWIT
+2486 SKFWIA

-2542 KTAEDGSAFT
+2542 KSSEDATAFT
-2552 LTAKESK
+2552 LVAKESK

-2572 SPVPKPPE
+2572 SPVPVPPE
-2580 PTPVPAPK
+2580 PTPAPAPK
-2588 AGEEAAPVKPEAIPL
+2588 AGEEVPVTPETIPL

-2615 KIINTATNDSEQSA
+2615 RIINTATKDSEQSA

-2686 RLFEDNRAQTGHLVG
+2686 RLFEDNRAQSGHLVG

-2802 NETGLFNSNAPDGT
+2802 NETGLFNSNAADGT

-2862 DVNTL
+2862 DINTL

-2877 SKEARGTALFAGK
+2877 SKEARGTDLFAGK

-2917 TIGEKNILAQLAN
+2917 TVGEKGVLAKLAN
-2930 GADSQS
+2930 GAESQK
-2936 HFVLTNDKSGIIT
+2936 HFVLTDPKSGIIR
-2949 LYRMPKVISELAEA
+2949 LYRMPTVISELADA

-3026 VVDAASETALA
+3026 VVDASAETALS

-3079 ELDRLMGTRNVRI
+3079 ELDRLMGSRNVRI
-3092 LDVFSHVA
+3092 TDVFPHVA
-3100 VEARRD
+3100 SEARRD
-3106 IETIAKSENWT
+3106 IEAIAKAENWT

-3149 PYQDQTAARSLLA
+3149 PYQDQAAARSLLA
-3162 LMKIKVASGYFLGA
+3162 LMKIKVASGYYLGA
-3176 LPELMME
+3176 MTELIME

-3197 SALRFVVGDFRV
+3197 STLRFVVGDFRV

-3253 GSKVKSKFIN
+3253 GSKIKSKFIN

-3270 MDRGVRV
+3270 VDRGVRV
-3277 LESGARI
+3277 LESGARV

-3295 NMTRSMAK
+3295 NITRSMAK

-3333 LMQDYMV
+3333 LMQDYMA

-3355 FFTLARKNGF
+3355 FYALARKTGF

-3398 RGEGRINLHNM
+3398 KGEGRVNLHNM

-3430 QVISSYGLALEDLVV
+3430 QAISSYGLALEDLVV

-3511 IGLFREWLAGRDGED
+3511 IGLLREWIAGRDGED

-3536 AFAIRVA
+3536 AFAVRVA

-3583 GAATGA
+3583 GAATSAVEG
-3589 AESIGRGV
+3589 IGRGV
-3597 SEVVD
+3597 SEVVE

-3654 TYMNMIHKNPHP
+3654 TYMNMIHRNPHP

-3673 KPISSQSLP
+3673 KQSSSQSLP

-3725 LDNAQ
+3725 LDDAQ

>member
-1 MINYTNNFP
+1 MA
-10 IVPETPET
+10 
-18 PRLVPQYYTT
+18 
-28 NNQIQ
+28 
-33 LTYQGD
+33 YQGA
-39 PNFVDL
+39 PNYVDIA
-45 TRMHEPGFWGPQR
+45 RMHEPGFWGPQP
-58 NTRPDTYNNLHAL
+58 NTQKDTYNNLYAL
-71 SQAMSI
+71 SQAESI
-77 ADGGAQGYAQELA
+77 STGSAQGYAQKIA
-90 EYVGMGPN
+90 EYLGMGPN

-113 LGQQDDPLA
+113 MGQKDDPLA
-122 PMEFGASQLTPEA
+122 PVEFGASQLTPEV
-135 QDRVRSALSKLL
+135 QDNLRSTLSKLL
-147 PIAKKEPQDPEN
+147 PIAKQEPQDPEN
-159 PTPIQKRVNALMY
+159 PTPTQKRVNAIMY
-172 QLAYAKASETA
+172 QLAYAKASEVT
-183 KTDLGFSPIDALRSQ
+183 KTDLGFSMVDAFRSQ

-244 NRVDLNFD
+244 NRVDLTFD
-252 PSVWW
+252 PAVWW
-257 SNLNPTVKQG
+257 SNLNPTVQQG
-267 FIESGVSLSTIRTA
+267 FIENGISPSTIRTA

-292 NIIFKGD
+292 EIIFKGD
-299 AQKRIEAYAPGYYDS
+299 IQKRIEAYAPGYLDS
-314 GRLLRDNIIGG
+314 GRLIRDNLIGG
-325 VLNSPDT
+325 IINSSDT
-332 IPFIALEIGAT
+332 VPFIALELGAT
-343 IASGGLSLVAT
+343 VLTGGVGSLVAT
-354 AGAASTVAATSTGL
+354 AAAAPTTGL
-368 TVFRAARNIAETI
+368 TVFRAARNVASTI
-381 AKLPLGLSPSYAKN
+381 AKLPLGISPTYAKN
-395 LGLLGSMTLSGSIMG
+395 LGLIGGSTLTGAIFG
-410 VGNALQESTRQKK
+410 VGAALQETTRQEK
-423 QIAYSN
+423 QIAYAN
-429 ALLAADPEMQKD
+429 ALVFADPEMQKD
-441 YDVSSIA
+441 YDLSSIG
-448 WAGGEGFAMGFLGFG
+448 WAGGEGFAIGFLGFG
-463 LLPTVIGST
+463 VLPQVVGST
-472 AGAFLNKFK
+472 AGAFLNKLK

-495 TGDKRFTYEGTRV
+495 TGDKRFTYEGTSV
-508 GEALGFYKSKLTRK
+508 GEALGFYKGKLSRK

-527 LPTQEKVITESELE
+527 LPLHEKIITEAELE
-541 GVKPSAQRLSNE
+541 GVKPSAQTLSNE
-553 TQTAVDR
+553 TQTAVNR

-594 RTGRNGTLSNIIEFV
+594 RTGANGTLSNIIEFV

-705 GGIKKPVKT
+705 GGVKKPVKT
-714 ITEHVADARSAVISS
+714 ITEHVADARSTVISL

-754 SRKAELS
+754 TRKAELRADLPKEVLDILD
-761 AAIPENVSE
+761 AAI
-770 ILDSLVTELAITN
+770 TEVAITG
-783 TVSESTV
+783 TVTPSTV
-790 DAIKADISGTARKP
+790 EALKADISGVARKP
-804 SNKLTSSIQEAL
+804 SNRLTDSIKEAL

-825 TALIN
+825 MALIN
-830 ALKEDLS
+830 ALKDDI
-837 NFSSLVSGNKDNA
+837 NKFSSLVSGNQANA
-850 ERFYQFTN
+850 EKFFQFTN
-858 DLVDGGYIN
+858 ELVENGFIN
-867 AIDQSI
+867 EIDQAI

-883 DSKVFG
+883 DSKAFAVDF
-889 LKFEINSIVN
+889 KIDSIVDAD
-899 KQTGKIEYTTVGAFN
+899 GKIEYTTIGAYN
-914 DVTKAITINSSWI
+914 PKLNAIVMNSSWI
-927 GNSSERRVMAVLH
+927 GEDSERRAITVLH
-940 EIGHAYFQSSATSD
+940 EIGHAYFQSSATAD
-954 IYLDTLKMYN
+954 IYVDTLKMYN
-964 SLTRNYGPSLLNLNV
+964 SLTRNYGPSLLNLDV
-979 AKITDP
+979 AKMTDP
-985 LLSSGYLTEYH
+985 LLSSNFLSAYH
-996 LQNMEEVFVHTFSKV
+996 LQNAEEVFVQSFSKI
-1011 LFTEAQLAVAQM
+1011 LFTEAQLAVSQM
-1023 APLEVSSFR
+1023 APIEVSSFR
-1032 SILNDMKKGIILAAS
+1032 SIINSMEHGIILAAS
-1047 MFDSSDHYAVANNL
+1047 MFDTSDHYTVVNGL
-1061 ITRITEIDMV
+1061 INRLTEMDTA
-1071 ASRAISVPDL
+1071 ASKAISVPDL
-1081 AEAMA
+1081 SRAYAAAVNA
-1086 QAAKNKTD
+1086 QTVSSDIAPNV
-1094 NFTYDSFNSM
+1094 FNTF
-1104 VRDWMIKNK
+1104 VKDWMVKNL
-1113 PNYAQSVVE
+1113 PEHSPEVV
-1122 KAKLTKDE
+1122 KRAMLTSGEYNLIMRGD
-1130 FKLLFEIRQ
+1130 R
-1139 DPSLIVAMAILKS
+1139 DPSLIVALTILKS

-1159 AQGNLTI
+1159 MKGNPTVYMKDLVDV
-1166 HMPELINAYSTYKQT
+1166 YSTYKQT

-1189 TAWLLTTQEYKQ
+1189 TAFLLTTPDYAQLVGMSKKDRIKFMQ
-1201 MGSMNKR
+1201 
-1208 RRLGFIQEK
+1208 RRLFSMGAESFESVQGGV
-1217 LFDIETKEFKHGSYA
+1217 ETILA
-1232 TPMLPAT
+1232 AT
-1239 YEDRHLALV
+1239 YEDRGLAQMQA
-1248 ESTNYLDPSKSP
+1248 TNYLDPLNKPSRYSHT
-1260 ILYAFN
+1260 
-1266 FWGTRA
+1266 FWGTKA
-1272 DSLIAILN
+1272 TSLIELLD
-1280 NPNKL
+1280 KSV
-1285 NETAANKKN
+1285 EGTAKN
-1294 ILSETDRLALIDKA
+1294 SLSETNRLALLEQVR
-1308 MNDPYLNQPL
+1308 NDPYLNQPL
-1318 IRTLQEYYK
+1318 MHTLKDYYK
-1327 NHGFADIANLVTLVH
+1327 NNGFADIAHLVTLVH

-1347 DNLKAEGVFDVDSRR
+1347 DTLKTEGVFDTEGLNRAYIEEITQTPEFKEFFGTSKVVDASGK
-1362 DVDYDTPDVLIG
+1362 PLIVYHG
-1374 TVKDTLNNLLDPS
+1374 T
-1387 TKTVVSEA
+1387 
-1395 DKDVAAVLLKVLDD
+1395 
-1409 TTLAKQ
+1409 TTLADFNE
-1415 VFKSTQLADNVGGK
+1415 FKVGGGM
-1429 FYSINNRIT
+1429 F
-1438 LNTRFDRGNINV
+1438 G
-1450 HEIVHAGV
+1450 EGV
-1458 WNKIDAILEAQNI
+1458 Y
-1471 NTNRPLDINDFRWD
+1471 
-1485 RELQAKLA
+1485 
-1493 TTNPESTLYKESL
+1493 TTNNPETASNFAFVSTRQPNKPSGARVFPLFMNVENPLVINRDRLSGGNPEMPVYNIILSLLDENKDGKFEQASKDFVTAHSEIFGESVDS
-1506 AIAELIQAY
+1506 AQKR
-1515 RDADDHVSR
+1515 RDA
-1524 LNIDTTTKEGRR
+1524 
-1536 LTYGLTNLNEFIAE
+1536 
-1550 FLANEKFRNLF
+1550 
-1561 VDFKPINT
+1561 
-1569 KDSSTVSVNSFTQL
+1569 
-1583 VWNSLKRIIGIDIE
+1583 
-1597 NTGQTAFIQKSFENI
+1597 
-1612 ETILRADIKSK
+1612 
-1623 RDLYVA
+1623 
-1629 PVPSL
+1629 
-1634 DPVER
+1634 
-1639 FQEVFGDSVAVD
+1639 
-1651 KTGKPLLLS
+1651 
-1660 HGTTFEFDNF
+1660 GT
-1670 QLNKMGLVFFTE
+1670 
-1682 SKSFAAD
+1682 
-1689 YTGSTG
+1689 
-1695 RIVQRAIAVS
+1695 
-1705 RPFNYKVKG
+1705 
-1714 HLQVIENGFKSGK
+1714 
-1727 LSLSA
+1727 
-1732 YLNETIKKADEPYRI
+1732 KKALQTLGYDGIEVKMDPTTSYW
-1747 KQAINTIS
+1747 IS
-1755 LGYWSDIE
+1755 LNPEQVKSIYNEGTFSKLTPDIR
-1763 NQLLIDFIKA
+1763 K
-1773 NGFDGLKVKEVGPN
+1773 
-1787 GKDVINWAVF
+1787 
-1797 DTQQILEVPAGV
+1797 
-1809 MSEVDRGMRD
+1809 D
-1819 MDLPVWSSKE
+1819 MDLPIWSSKDI
-1829 LAIDSIAAFLSNNDI
+1829 AIDSIAAFLSNKDI
-1844 THLAIDTLARNLD
+1844 THLSIPTLLKNIDAALI
-1857 PVLLQKLTDIPN
+1857 QKMSDTPDM
-1869 VTPERVLAGIHK
+1869 TPEKALAGIHK
-1881 MIETEAIVLNETS
+1881 MIETGAIVLNETS

-1900 ATKKPKEPSKAAKA
+1900 SAKPKKKRVTTPKTPAEATAAK
-1914 AKTPKAK
+1914 
-1921 KAVAAKEVKVKKAAT
+1921 VKETKVKAEAT
-1936 LAAISDGSVELTVD
+1936 LAAVSDGSLELTAD
-1950 NLDDTIVRLHAEKK
+1950 NLDDVIIKALEQKK
-1964 LTSEQLSTLYF
+1964 LTRVQISALYN
-1975 HKPYLLSKIEA
+1975 KREYLIEKIKE
-1986 GTLPTEKTLL
+1986 GTLQTENQLL
-1996 KLASTLRRNQVIS
+1996 RLASTIR
-2009 QKRKGKGGKQDQQG
+2009 KREQLDEIRKDKNAQSL
-2023 QTAEGE
+2023 E
-2029 TKEGPAP
+2029 TKEGATQE
-2036 GKNAGKFVPTT
+2036 GTAAKVNAGVFKPTT
-2047 EKEFNAIIFQ
+2047 EKEFSAIMFDT
-2057 SALTWDNLTNNTLLT
+2057 ALTWNNLTNNTLLT
-2072 PEEAQLAKALISVE
+2072 PEEVQLAKALLTVE
-2086 SDKELASKSAELLG
+2086 SDKELASKSVDLLG
-2100 KKVEEGTVRK
+2100 KKTGERTIGT
-2110 RRHVLHDKMVA
+2110 RRNALFDKMVA
-2121 ISKAIEYNPKDPIT
+2121 IGKAIEYDPKAKLVET
-2135 DIQDSLLFH
+2135 QDSLLAH
-2144 IKQMDQVVTTA
+2144 VKQMDQVVTKA
-2155 VEKPTPVK
+2155 VEKPESVK
-2163 AIVKQAEDAPAAKPV
+2163 AIVKQAEAAPTPKPV

-2188 LENQA
+2188 LEKQA
-2193 LAAKLKKKDPAPVMT
+2193 LAARSKKTDAPPVMT
-2208 PITKV
+2208 PVTKV

-2257 VPKKPLAM
+2257 VPKKPLP
-2265 SMTSAEFMANPVK
+2265 MTMTAAEFMANEVK

-2300 VMPIQI
+2300 VMPIQA
-2306 DATVVVKGVTETK
+2306 DAPVVVKGVTETK

-2334 GVPVKTVTA
+2334 GVPVQTVTA
-2343 AVEPTK
+2343 VVEPPK

-2354 PTTTPPPAAA
+2354 PTTTPAPAVA
-2364 PVEDLPSTPVPPAAS
+2364 PVEDLPSTPVPPAAN

-2390 GIAPPPPRKT
+2390 GIAPPAPRKT

-2439 NYWTRMQNI
+2439 NYWTRMKNI
-2448 DLSRDTYSPTL
+2448 DKAVDTYSPTL

-2477 RAVFGDEGV
+2477 RAVFGDEGI
-2486 SKFWIT
+2486 SKFWIS

-2542 KTAEDGSAFT
+2542 KSSEDATAFT
-2552 LTAKESK
+2552 LVAKESK

-2572 SPVPKPPE
+2572 SPVPTPPE
-2580 PTPVPAPK
+2580 PTPAPAPK
-2588 AGEEAAPVKPEAIPL
+2588 AGEEVPVKPETIPL

-2615 KIINTATNDSEQSA
+2615 RIINTATKDSEQSA

-2686 RLFEDNRAQTGHLVG
+2686 RLFEDNRAQSGHLVG

-2802 NETGLFNSNAPDGT
+2802 NETGLFNSNAADGT

-2862 DVNTL
+2862 DINTI

-2877 SKEARGTALFAGK
+2877 SKEARGTDLFAGK

-2917 TIGEKNILAQLAN
+2917 TVGEKGVLAKLAN
-2930 GADSQS
+2930 GAESQK
-2936 HFVLTNDKSGIIT
+2936 HFVLTDPKSGIIR
-2949 LYRMPKVISELAEA
+2949 LYRMPTVISELADA

-3026 VVDAASETALA
+3026 VVDASAETALS

-3079 ELDRLMGTRNVRI
+3079 ELDRLMGSRNVRI
-3092 LDVFSHVA
+3092 TDVFPHVA
-3100 VEARRD
+3100 SEARRD
-3106 IETIAKSENWT
+3106 IEAIAKAENWT

-3138 YASNADTLPML
+3138 YASNADTLPIL
-3149 PYQDQTAARSLLA
+3149 PYQDQAAARSLLA
-3162 LMKIKVASGYFLGA
+3162 LMKVKVATGYFLGA

-3253 GSKVKSKFIN
+3253 GSKIKSKFIN

-3270 MDRGVRV
+3270 IDRGVRV
-3277 LESGARI
+3277 LESGARV

-3295 NMTRSMAK
+3295 NITRSMAK

-3333 LMQDYMV
+3333 LMQDYMA

-3355 FFTLARKNGF
+3355 FYTLARKTGF

-3398 RGEGRINLHNM
+3398 KGEGRVNLHNM

-3421 DGIKPEVLE
+3421 AGIKPEVLE
-3430 QVISSYGLALEDLVV
+3430 QAISSYGLALEDLVV
-3445 KTSTPE
+3445 KTSSPE

-3484 VIMDYGSRDTLRY
+3484 VILDYGSRDTLRY

-3511 IGLFREWLAGRDGED
+3511 IGLLREWIAGRDGED

-3536 AFAIRVA
+3536 AFAVRVA

-3554 ALEAGLSGLSYMS
+3554 ALESGLSGLSYMS

-3597 SEVVD
+3597 GEVVE
-3602 GVTGDEE
+3602 GITGNEE

-3654 TYMNMIHKNPHP
+3654 TYMNMIHRNPHP

-3673 KPISSQSLP
+3673 KQSSSQSLP

-3694 EAQALKKARAA
+3694 EAQALKKAREAK
-3705 QAGVRYED
+3705 AGVRYED
-3713 MSKGVSGSLGDL
+3713 MSKGVSGPLGDL

>member
-33 LTYQGD
+33 QTYQGD

-58 NTRPDTYNNLHAL
+58 NTRPDTYNNLYAL

-77 ADGGAQGYAQELA
+77 ADGGAQGYAQEVA

-98 EFQDYSL
+98 EFQDYQL

-183 KTDLGFSPIDALRSQ
+183 KTDLGFSVVDSFRSQ

-299 AQKRIEAYAPGYYDS
+299 AQKRIEEYAPGYYDS
-314 GRLLRDNIIGG
+314 GRLIRDNIIGG

-332 IPFIALEIGAT
+332 VPFIALEIGAT
-343 IASGGLSLVAT
+343 VASGGLSLLAT
-354 AGAASTVAATSTGL
+354 AGAAPVVATASTGL
-368 TVFRAARNIAETI
+368 TVFRAARNVAETI
-381 AKLPLGLSPSYAKN
+381 AKLPFGLSPSYAKN

-472 AGAFLNKFK
+472 TGAFLNKFK

-609 TEISRKNS
+609 TEVSRKNS

-705 GGIKKPVKT
+705 GGVKKPVKT
-714 ITEHVADARSAVISS
+714 ITEHVADARSTVIGS

-748 EIVANP
+748 EIIANP

-837 NFSSLVSGNKDNA
+837 KFSSLVSGNKDNA

-889 LKFEINSIVN
+889 LKFEIDSIVD
-899 KQTGKIEYTTVGAFN
+899 KKTGKIEYTTVGAFN

-927 GNSSERRVMAVLH
+927 GNSSERRVMTVLH

-1217 LFDIETKEFKHGSYA
+1217 LFDIEAKEFKQGNYA

-1308 MNDPYLNQPL
+1308 MKDPYLNQPL

-1327 NHGFADIANLVTLVH
+1327 NHGFADIAHLVTLVH

-1347 DNLKAEGVFDVDSRR
+1347 DTLKAEGVFDVDSRR

-1387 TKTVVSEA
+1387 TKTAVTEA

-1429 FYSINNRIT
+1429 FYSINNRIS

-1450 HEIVHAGV
+1450 HEIIHAGV

-1471 NTNRPLDINDFRWD
+1471 NTNRPLDIADFRWD
-1485 RELQAKLA
+1485 TTELEYKLA
-1493 TTNPESTLYKESL
+1493 STSPESTLYKESL
-1506 AIAELIQAY
+1506 ALVELVQAY
-1515 RDADDHVSR
+1515 KEAAQHVLD
-1524 LNIDTTTKEGRR
+1524 LNIDKTTKEGRR
-1536 LTYGLTNLNEFIAE
+1536 LTYGVTNLNEFIAE

-1561 VDFKPINT
+1561 VGLEVKRLHKSPGAW
-1569 KDSSTVSVNSFTQL
+1569 SNSFTQV
-1583 VWNSLKRIIGIDIE
+1583 VWHSLKRIIGIDIE
-1597 NTGQTAFIQKSFENI
+1597 DKGQTNFVQEALVNI
-1612 ETILRADIKSK
+1612 ETILKADIKSK
-1623 RDLYVA
+1623 RDLA
-1629 PVPSL
+1629 PR
-1634 DPVER
+1634 VEI
-1639 FQEVFGDSVAVD
+1639 DS
-1651 KTGKPLLLS
+1651 
-1660 HGTTFEFDNF
+1660 
-1670 QLNKMGLVFFTE
+1670 
-1682 SKSFAAD
+1682 
-1689 YTGSTG
+1689 
-1695 RIVQRAIAVS
+1695 
-1705 RPFNYKVKG
+1705 
-1714 HLQVIENGFKSGK
+1714 
-1727 LSLSA
+1727 
-1732 YLNETIKKADEPYRI
+1732 
-1747 KQAINTIS
+1747 
-1755 LGYWSDIE
+1755 
-1763 NQLLIDFIKA
+1763 
-1773 NGFDGLKVKEVGPN
+1773 
-1787 GKDVINWAVF
+1787 
-1797 DTQQILEVPAGV
+1797 
-1809 MSEVDRGMRD
+1809 MRD
-1819 MDLPVWSSKE
+1819 TDLPVWSSKE
-1829 LAIDSIAAFLSNNDI
+1829 IAIDSIAAFLSNKDI
-1844 THLAIDTLARNLD
+1844 ISRAVETLYRNID
-1857 PVLLQKLTDIPN
+1857 PVLLQKLNDMPG
-1869 VTPERVLAGIHK
+1869 VTYEKTLTGIHK
-1881 MIETEAIVLNETS
+1881 MIETGAIVLNETS

-1900 ATKKPKEPSKAAKA
+1900 STKKPKKPSKAAKA

-1921 KAVAAKEVKVKKAAT
+1921 KAVAAKEAKVKEAAT
-1936 LAAISDGSVELTVD
+1936 LAAISDGSAELTIA
-1950 NLDDTIVRLHAEKK
+1950 NLDDIIVRLFGEKK
-1964 LTSEQLSTLYF
+1964 LTDEQFSTMYSRIE
-1975 HKPYLLSKIEA
+1975 YIRSKIET
-1986 GTLPTEKTLL
+1986 GTLQTEKQLL
-1996 KLASTLRRNQVIS
+1996 SLAVTIRKREVIS

-2029 TKEGPAP
+2029 TKEGPPP
-2036 GKNAGKFVPTT
+2036 GKNAGVFVPTT

-2208 PITKV
+2208 PVTKV

-2237 KQVDAIIENSDV
+2237 KQVDAIIENSEV

-2257 VPKKPLAM
+2257 VPKKPLPM

-2343 AVEPTK
+2343 VAETPK

-2364 PVEDLPSTPVPPAAS
+2364 PVEDLPSTPVPTAPS

-2390 GIAPPPPRKT
+2390 GIAPPAPRKT

-2503 LATVPGFKSLSER
+2503 LATVPGYKSISER

-2552 LTAKESK
+2552 LVAKESK

-2572 SPVPKPPE
+2572 SPVPVPPE

-2588 AGEEAAPVKPEAIPL
+2588 AGEEVPAKPEAIPL
-2603 EPIKETPRGDMG
+2603 EPVKETPRGDMG
-2615 KIINTATNDSEQSA
+2615 RIINTASKDSEQSA

-2651 NWWRAMN
+2651 NWWRALN

-2681 IRFLS
+2681 IRFVS

-2802 NETGLFNSNAPDGT
+2802 NETGLFNSNNIDGT
-2816 PLDPMKYAPV
+2816 PFDPMKYAPV

-2903 PETLKGLFVSEHPI
+2903 PETLKGLLVSEHPI

-2936 HFVLTNDKSGIIT
+2936 HFVLTNKESGVIT

-3026 VVDAASETALA
+3026 VVDAASETLLS

-3079 ELDRLMGTRNVRI
+3079 ELDRLMGSRNVRI

-3100 VEARRD
+3100 IEARRD

-3125 QDVTEGI
+3125 QDVKEGI

-3176 LPELMME
+3176 FTELMME

-3253 GSKVKSKFIN
+3253 GSKIKGKFIN
-3263 PRPATGL
+3263 PSPATGL

-3277 LESGARI
+3277 LESGARV
-3284 AETIGSLQAIT
+3284 AETIGSLQAMT
-3295 NMTRSMAK
+3295 NITRSMAK

-3355 FFTLARKNGF
+3355 FYTLARKTGF

-3398 RGEGRINLHNM
+3398 RGEGRVNLHNM

-3589 AESIGRGV
+3589 VESIGRGV

-3673 KPISSQSLP
+3673 KQSSSQSLP

>member
-18 PRLVPQYYTT
+18 PRLQPQYYTT
-28 NNQIQ
+28 GNQF
-33 LTYQGD
+33 LMAYQGA
-39 PNFVDL
+39 PNYVDIA
-45 TRMHEPGFWGPQR
+45 RMHEPGFWGPQP
-58 NTRPDTYNNLHAL
+58 NTQKDTYNNLYAL
-71 SQAMSI
+71 SQAESI
-77 ADGGAQGYAQELA
+77 STGSAQGYAQKIA
-90 EYVGMGPN
+90 EYLGMGPN

-113 LGQQDDPLA
+113 MGQKDDPLA
-122 PMEFGASQLTPEA
+122 PVEFGASQLTPEV
-135 QDRVRSALSKLL
+135 QDNLRSILSKLL
-147 PIAKKEPQDPEN
+147 PIAKQEPQDPEN
-159 PTPIQKRVNALMY
+159 PTPTQKRVNAMMY
-172 QLAYAKASETA
+172 QLAYAKASEVT
-183 KTDLGFSPIDALRSQ
+183 KTDLGFSVVDAFRSQ

-244 NRVDLNFD
+244 NRVDLTFD
-252 PSVWW
+252 PAMWW
-257 SNLNPTVKQG
+257 RNLDPTVQQG
-267 FIESGVSLSTIRTA
+267 FIENGISPSTIRTA

-292 NIIFKGD
+292 EIIFKGD
-299 AQKRIEAYAPGYYDS
+299 TQKRIEAYAPGYLDS
-314 GRLLRDNIIGG
+314 GRLIRDNLIGG
-325 VLNSPDT
+325 IINSSDT
-332 IPFIALEIGAT
+332 VPFIALELGAT
-343 IASGGLSLVAT
+343 VLTGGVGSLVAT
-354 AGAASTVAATSTGL
+354 AAAAPTTGL
-368 TVFRAARNIAETI
+368 TVFRAARNVASTI
-381 AKLPLGLSPSYAKN
+381 AKLPLGISPTYAKN
-395 LGLLGSMTLSGSIMG
+395 LGLIGGSTLTGAIFG
-410 VGNALQESTRQKK
+410 VGAALQETTRQEK
-423 QIAYSN
+423 QIAYAN
-429 ALLAADPEMQKD
+429 ALVFADPEMQKD
-441 YDVSSIA
+441 YDLSSIG
-448 WAGGEGFAMGFLGFG
+448 WAGGEGFAIGFLGFG
-463 LLPTVIGST
+463 VLPQVVGST
-472 AGAFLNKFK
+472 AGAFLNKLK

-495 TGDKRFTYEGTRV
+495 TGDKRFTYEGTSV
-508 GEALGFYKSKLTRK
+508 GEALGFYKGKLSRK

-527 LPTQEKVITESELE
+527 LPLHEKIITEAELE
-541 GVKPSAQRLSNE
+541 GVKPSAQQLSNE
-553 TQTAVDR
+553 TQTAVNR

-594 RTGRNGTLSNIIEFV
+594 RTGANGTLSNIIEFV
-609 TEISRKNS
+609 TEVSRKNS

-705 GGIKKPVKT
+705 GGVKKPVKT
-714 ITEHVADARSAVISS
+714 ITEHVADARSTVISS

-754 SRKAELS
+754 TRKAELRADLPKEVLDILD
-761 AAIPENVSE
+761 AAI
-770 ILDSLVTELAITN
+770 TEVAITG
-783 TVSESTV
+783 TVSPSTV
-790 DAIKADISGTARKP
+790 EALKADISGVARKP
-804 SNKLTSSIQEAL
+804 SNRLTDSIKEAL

-837 NFSSLVSGNKDNA
+837 KFSSLVSGNKDNA
-850 ERFYQFTN
+850 DRFYQFTN

-889 LKFEINSIVN
+889 LKFEIDSIVN
-899 KQTGKIEYTTVGAFN
+899 KKTGKIEYTTVGAFN

-927 GNSSERRVMAVLH
+927 GNSSERRVMTVLH

-996 LQNMEEVFVHTFSKV
+996 LQNMEEVFVHTFSQV
-1011 LFTEAQLAVAQM
+1011 LFSEAQLAVAQM

-1094 NFTYDSFNSM
+1094 NFTYNSFNSV

-1159 AQGNLTI
+1159 AQGNLTVY
-1166 HMPELINAYSTYKQT
+1166 MKDLVNAYTSYKQT
-1181 QFGSMLIK
+1181 QFGSMLVK

-1201 MGSMNKR
+1201 MGGMNKR

-1217 LFDIETKEFKHGSYA
+1217 LFDIETKEFKQGSYA

-1248 ESTNYLDPSKSP
+1248 ESTNYLDPNKNP
-1260 ILYAFN
+1260 IVYAFN

-1272 DSLIAILN
+1272 DSLIAVLN

-1285 NETAANKKN
+1285 NETVANKKN
-1294 ILSETDRLALIDKA
+1294 ILSDTDRLALIEQA
-1308 MNDPYLNQPL
+1308 ITDPYLNKPL
-1318 IRTLQEYYK
+1318 IRTLQEYY
-1327 NHGFADIANLVTLVH
+1327 NNNGFADIANLVTLVH
-1342 HKHYI
+1342 HKNYI
-1347 DNLKAEGVFDVDSRR
+1347 DTLKSEGVFDVD
-1362 DVDYDTPDVLIG
+1362 V
-1374 TVKDTLNNLLDPS
+1374 
-1387 TKTVVSEA
+1387 
-1395 DKDVAAVLLKVLDD
+1395 
-1409 TTLAKQ
+1409 
-1415 VFKSTQLADNVGGK
+1415 
-1429 FYSINNRIT
+1429 
-1438 LNTRFDRGNINV
+1438 
-1450 HEIVHAGV
+1450 
-1458 WNKIDAILEAQNI
+1458 
-1471 NTNRPLDINDFRWD
+1471 PL
-1485 RELQAKLA
+1485 
-1493 TTNPESTLYKESL
+1493 
-1506 AIAELIQAY
+1506 
-1515 RDADDHVSR
+1515 
-1524 LNIDTTTKEGRR
+1524 
-1536 LTYGLTNLNEFIAE
+1536 
-1550 FLANEKFRNLF
+1550 
-1561 VDFKPINT
+1561 
-1569 KDSSTVSVNSFTQL
+1569 
-1583 VWNSLKRIIGIDIE
+1583 
-1597 NTGQTAFIQKSFENI
+1597 
-1612 ETILRADIKSK
+1612 
-1623 RDLYVA
+1623 
-1629 PVPSL
+1629 
-1634 DPVER
+1634 
-1639 FQEVFGDSVAVD
+1639 
-1651 KTGKPLLLS
+1651 
-1660 HGTTFEFDNF
+1660 
-1670 QLNKMGLVFFTE
+1670 
-1682 SKSFAAD
+1682 
-1689 YTGSTG
+1689 
-1695 RIVQRAIAVS
+1695 
-1705 RPFNYKVKG
+1705 
-1714 HLQVIENGFKSGK
+1714 
-1727 LSLSA
+1727 
-1732 YLNETIKKADEPYRI
+1732 
-1747 KQAINTIS
+1747 
-1755 LGYWSDIE
+1755 
-1763 NQLLIDFIKA
+1763 
-1773 NGFDGLKVKEVGPN
+1773 
-1787 GKDVINWAVF
+1787 
-1797 DTQQILEVPAGV
+1797 
-1809 MSEVDRGMRD
+1809 
-1819 MDLPVWSSKE
+1819 WSSKE
-1829 LAIDSIAAFLSNNDI
+1829 VAIDSIATFLSNKDI
-1844 THLAIDTLARNLD
+1844 THLSVPTLLQNIN
-1857 PVLLQKLTDIPN
+1857 PVLIQKLLDSPDM
-1869 VTPERVLAGIHK
+1869 TPEKALTGIYK
-1881 MIETEAIVLNETS
+1881 MIETEAIVLNKTS

-1900 ATKKPKEPSKAAKA
+1900 SSAKPKKKKVTT
-1914 AKTPKAK
+1914 KTLAEKT
-1921 KAVAAKEVKVKKAAT
+1921 KEVKVKEEAK
-1936 LAAISDGSVELTVD
+1936 LAALEDYSEELTLD
-1950 NLDDTIVRLHAEKK
+1950 NIEEVFSKFSHFKTLTEEQINNLYDK
-1964 LTSEQLSTLYF
+1964 L
-1975 HKPYLLSKIEA
+1975 PYIKSKIES
-1986 GTLPTEKTLL
+1986 GGLKTEKDLL
-1996 KLASTLRRNQVIS
+1996 KLAVTINQNIVLDDIRKARRAGS
-2009 QKRKGKGGKQDQQG
+2009 LE
-2023 QTAEGE
+2023 TEEGI
-2029 TKEGPAP
+2029 TQEGAAP
-2036 GKNAGKFVPTT
+2036 TTVAGKFVPPT
-2047 EKEFNAIIFQ
+2047 EKQYRAVIFENALLWN
-2057 SALTWDNLTNNTLLT
+2057 SLTNNTLLT
-2072 PEEAQLAKALISVE
+2072 EKEILLAKGLLVVESDDALSAKAL
-2086 SDKELASKSAELLG
+2086 ELLG
-2100 KKVEEGTVRK
+2100 QVRSPSAIRADRTALRKKMATIAQ
-2110 RRHVLHDKMVA
+2110 A
-2121 ISKAIEYNPKDPIT
+2121 IKYEPT
-2135 DIQDSLLFH
+2135 DTSVSIQDSLLAYV
-2144 IKQMDQVVTTA
+2144 KQTQQTVDKA
-2155 VEKPTPVK
+2155 VAKPTPVK
-2163 AIVKQAEDAPAAKPV
+2163 AVVKQAEDAPASKPV
-2178 STPVDAGSRL
+2178 SNPVDAGSRL

-2193 LAAKLKKKDPAPVMT
+2193 LAAKLKKKDPAPVIT
-2208 PITKV
+2208 PVTKV

-2237 KQVDAIIENSDV
+2237 KQVDAIIENSEV

-2257 VPKKPLAM
+2257 VPKKPLV
-2265 SMTSAEFMANPVK
+2265 MTMTAAEFMANEVK

-2300 VMPIQI
+2300 VMPVQA
-2306 DATVVVKGVTETK
+2306 DAPVVVKGVTETK
-2319 VKAGVPSVTKIKVKK
+2319 IKPGVPSVTKIKVKK
-2334 GVPVKTVTA
+2334 GVPVQTVTA
-2343 AVEPTK
+2343 AVELPK

-2354 PTTTPPPAAA
+2354 PTTTPAPAVA
-2364 PVEDLPSTPVPPAAS
+2364 PVEDLPSTPVPIAAS
-2379 DGAPVRVTKTG
+2379 EGAPVRVTKTG
-2390 GIAPPPPRKT
+2390 GIAPPAPRKT
-2400 VSEVVKTTETERI
+2400 VSDVVKTTETERI

-2448 DLSRDTYSPTL
+2448 DKATDTYSPML

-2477 RAVFGDEGV
+2477 RAVFGDDGV
-2486 SKFWIT
+2486 AKFWIT
-2492 VDKLRAENVQK
+2492 VDKLRAENIQK
-2503 LATVPGFKSLSER
+2503 LGTVPGYKPVSER

-2542 KTAEDGSAFT
+2542 KSSEDATAFT
-2552 LTAKESK
+2552 LVAKESK

-2572 SPVPKPPE
+2572 SPVPTPPE
-2580 PTPVPAPK
+2580 PTPAPAPK
-2588 AGEEAAPVKPEAIPL
+2588 AGDEVGVPEKLDLPI

-2615 KIINTATNDSEQSA
+2615 RMIDAGVSNSAEGA

-2641 IFGGSERASR
+2641 IFGGSERSSR
-2651 NWWRAMN
+2651 NWWRAMM
-2658 SWMANATQAAS
+2658 SWMANSSQAAS
-2669 QTGKTIRNLQKN
+2669 QTGKTIRNLQKD

-2686 RLFEDNRAQTGHLVG
+2686 RWFEDNRAQSGHLVG

-2802 NETGLFNSNAPDGT
+2802 NETGLFNSNAADGT
-2816 PLDPMKYAPV
+2816 PFDPMKYAPV

-2862 DVNTL
+2862 DINTL

-2903 PETLKGLFVSEHPI
+2903 PETLAGLKISEHPI
-2917 TIGEKNILAQLAN
+2917 TVGEKGVLATLAN
-2930 GADSQS
+2930 GSDSQNY
-2936 HFVLTNDKSGIIT
+2936 FVLTNDKSGVIT
-2949 LYRMPKVISELAEA
+2949 LYRMPKVISELADA

-2999 MLDFKTKKGA
+2999 MLDYKTKKGA

-3026 VVDAASETALA
+3026 VVDQAAETALA

-3092 LDVFSHVA
+3092 TDVFPHIASKSRQNI
-3100 VEARRD
+3100 EA
-3106 IETIAKSENWT
+3106 IARAENWT

-3149 PYQDQTAARSLLA
+3149 PYQDQAAARSLLA
-3162 LMKIKVASGYFLGA
+3162 LMKVKVATGYFLGA

-3253 GSKVKSKFIN
+3253 GSKIKSKFIN

-3270 MDRGVRV
+3270 VDRGVRV
-3277 LESGARI
+3277 LESGARV

-3295 NMTRSMAK
+3295 NITRSMAK

-3318 IQKLLTALEDPAMMK
+3318 IQKLLVALEDPAMMK
-3333 LMQDYMV
+3333 LMQDYMA

-3355 FFTLARKNGF
+3355 FYTLARKTGF

-3398 RGEGRINLHNM
+3398 KGEGRVNLHNM

-3430 QVISSYGLALEDLVV
+3430 QAISSYGLALEDLVV
-3445 KTSTPE
+3445 KTSSPE
-3451 PIGLGRVTTIDSKT
+3451 PIGLGRVTSIDSKT

-3511 IGLFREWLAGRDGED
+3511 IGLLREWIAGRDGED

-3536 AFAIRVA
+3536 AFAVRVA

-3589 AESIGRGV
+3589 VESIGRGV
-3597 SEVVD
+3597 SEVVE

-3673 KPISSQSLP
+3673 KQSSSQSLP